1 MTDHDSETVTVD
13 GLLLT
18 RQWQESPAGNRLIFW
33 FKSELGPLRLVL
45 EQQESVAFFPAEQE
59 SRLRN
64 LLADLS
70 NWRVSPTELA
80 DFAGNAVSAIYFKSQ
95 RQLFAARDRLSS
107 KQVHLLEA
115 DIKPTDRFLME
126 RFLHGAAKVQGRA
139 KVGAGYLDIEH
150 ARLAPV
156 QARPKLKAVS
166 LDIETDM
173 TASQL
178 YSIAL
183 YSDEYSIV
191 LMRGEGQDELVVEPA
206 SDKLSLQFLESEREL
221 IEALVQTLVAIDP
234 DVVMGWNVVNFD
246 LRCLQDFA
254 DAHKVALNLG
264 RNQEAVS
271 WRQTRDGNDRYYALV
286 PGRVVLDG
294 IDLMRSATY
303 QFENF
308 SLEYVSRQLLDRGK
322 LIEDVDQR
330 GAEISELFHS
340 DKLALAR
347 YNLEDCR
354 LVWDIFAVEKL
365 MDFAVERSLLTGLE
379 LDRSGGSV
387 AAIDFL
393 YLPHLHRQGFVA
405 PALEQLE
412 STNISPGGYV
422 LESEP
427 GIHHNVIVLDFKSLY
442 PSIIRTFHVD
452 PLALVKGLKEE
463 DAIPG
468 FEGGQF
474 SRTHTILPELI
485 KKLWAARDKAKAD
498 GNKVLSQA
506 IKIIMN
512 SFYGVL
518 GTLGCR
524 FFDTRLVSSITRRG
538 HDIILQSKQF
548 IEAAGFQVI
557 YGDTDSV
564 FVLIGDI
571 GTDPGKKFDTDVGT
585 TDEIT
590 KVNELGTQLAHDL
603 NSWWREKL
611 QREYRI
617 ESFLE
622 MEFETHFLRFFMPTV
637 RGSEAGSKKR
647 YAGLLPN
654 GEIMFKG
661 LETVRSD
668 WSPLAR
674 EFQQVLYRKVFL
686 NEPFTEYI
694 KKTVADIQSGV
705 FGPELVLRKRLRR
718 NLTDYVKNVPPHVQA
733 ARKAEAMRKKLQ
745 LPALYEYGGWVEY
758 VMTTA
763 GPEPKQYQQS
773 PVDYDF
779 YIDKQLAP
787 IADSILVFQ
796 QTSMDKI
803 LDRQIGLF

>member
-1 MTDHDSETVTVD
+1 MTDHDSETVAVD
-13 GLLLT
+13 AFLLT
-18 RQWQESPAGNRLIFW
+18 RQWQESPSGNRLIFW
-33 FKSELGPLRLVL
+33 FTSTRGPLRLVL
-45 EQQESVAFFPAEQE
+45 EQQESVAFFPTAQE

-70 NWRVSPTELA
+70 NWRVGKTSLA
-80 DFAGNAVSAIYFKSQ
+80 DFAGNPVSAIYFKSQ
-95 RQLFAARDRLSS
+95 RQLFAARDRLSN
-107 KQVHLLEA
+107 KQFHLLEA
-115 DIKPTDRFLME
+115 DVKPTDRFLME
-126 RFLHGAAKVQGRA
+126 RFLNSAARLQGRA
-139 KVGAGYLDIEH
+139 KGAAGYLDIEQ
-150 ARLAPV
+150 ARLTPV
-156 QARPKLKAVS
+156 QVRPNLKAVS

-183 YSDEYSIV
+183 YSDQHSIV
-191 LMRGEGQDELVVEPA
+191 LMRDEGEDELVAE
-206 SDKLSLQFLESEREL
+206 SDTDSLSLQFFESEKRL
-221 IEALVQTLVAIDP
+221 LEALVKTLESIDP

-246 LRCLQDFA
+246 LRCLQEFA

-264 RNQEAVS
+264 RNNEAVN
-271 WRQTRDGNDRYYALV
+271 WRQSRDGNDRYYALV

-308 SLEYVSRQLLDRGK
+308 SLEYVSGELFGRGK
-322 LIEDVDQR
+322 LIDDVDQR
-330 GAEISELFHS
+330 GAEISELFHT
-340 DKLALAR
+340 DKAALAR

-354 LVWDIFAVEKL
+354 LVWDIFTLEKL
-365 MDFAVERSLLTGLE
+365 LDFAVERSLLTGLE

-393 YLPHLHRQGFVA
+393 YLPYLHRQGFVA

-412 STNISPGGYV
+412 SSNISPGGYV

-427 GIHHNVIVLDFKSLY
+427 GIHRNVIVLDFKSLY

-452 PLALVKGLKEE
+452 PLALVEGLKEN

-474 SRTHTILPELI
+474 SRTRTILPGLI

-498 GNKVLSQA
+498 GNRVLSQA

-548 IEAAGFQVI
+548 IKAAGFQVI

-564 FVLIGDI
+564 FVLMG
-571 GTDPGKKFDTDVGT
+571 DVGT
-585 TDEIT
+585 KDEIN
-590 KVNELGTQLAHDL
+590 KVNELGTRLAQDL
-603 NSWWREKL
+603 NTWWREKL
-611 QREYRI
+611 QREYQI

-637 RGSEAGSKKR
+637 RGSDAGSKKR
-647 YAGLLPN
+647 YAGLLAN

-686 NEPFTEYI
+686 NEPFVEYI
-694 KKTVADIQSGV
+694 KQIVADIQNGV

-718 NLTDYVKNVPPHVQA
+718 KLSDYVKNVPPHVQA
-733 ARKAEAMRKKLQ
+733 ARKAEEIRKKLQ
-745 LPALYEYGGWVEY
+745 LPALYEQGGWVEY

-763 GPEPKQYQQS
+763 GPEPRQYRQS

-787 IADSILVFQ
+787 IADSILVFKQ
-796 QTSMDKI
+796 SSMDKI

>member
-1 MTDHDSETVTVD
+1 MTDHDSETVAVD
-13 GLLLT
+13 AFLLT
-18 RQWQESPAGNRLIFW
+18 RQWQESPSGNRLVFW
-33 FKSELGPLRLVL
+33 FTSTRGPLRLVL
-45 EQQESVAFFPAEQE
+45 EQQESVAFFPTAQE

-70 NWRVSPTELA
+70 NWRVGTTSLA
-80 DFAGNAVSAIYFKSQ
+80 DFAGNPVSAIYFKSQ
-95 RQLFAARDRLSS
+95 RQLFAARDRLSN
-107 KQVHLLEA
+107 KQFHLLEA

-126 RFLHGAAKVQGRA
+126 RFLNSAARVQGRVKGA
-139 KVGAGYLDIEH
+139 AGYLDIEQ
-150 ARLAPV
+150 ARLTPV
-156 QARPKLKAVS
+156 QVRPNLKAVS

-183 YSDEYSIV
+183 YSDQHSIV
-191 LMRGEGQDELVVEPA
+191 LMRDEGEDELVAE
-206 SDKLSLQFLESEREL
+206 SDTDSISLQFFESEKRL
-221 IEALVQTLVAIDP
+221 LEALVKTLESIDP

-246 LRCLQDFA
+246 LRCLQEFA

-264 RNQEAVS
+264 RNNEPVN
-271 WRQTRDGNDRYYALV
+271 WRQSRDGNDRYYALV

-322 LIEDVDQR
+322 LIDDVDQR
-330 GAEISELFHS
+330 GAEISELFHT
-340 DKLALAR
+340 DKAALAR

-354 LVWDIFAVEKL
+354 LVWDIFTLEKL
-365 MDFAVERSLLTGLE
+365 LDFAVERSLLTGLE

-412 STNISPGGYV
+412 SSNISPGGYV

-427 GIHHNVIVLDFKSLY
+427 GIHRNVIVLDFKSLY

-452 PLALVKGLKEE
+452 PLALVEGLKEN

-474 SRTHTILPELI
+474 SRTRTILPGLI
-485 KKLWAARDKAKAD
+485 EKLWAARDKAKAD
-498 GNKVLSQA
+498 GNRVLSQA

-564 FVLIGDI
+564 FVLMG
-571 GTDPGKKFDTDVGT
+571 DVGT
-585 TDEIT
+585 KDEIN
-590 KVNELGTQLAHDL
+590 KVNELGTRLAQDL
-603 NSWWREKL
+603 NTWWREKL
-611 QREYRI
+611 QREYQI

-637 RGSEAGSKKR
+637 RGSDAGSKKR
-647 YAGLLPN
+647 YAGLLAN

-686 NEPFTEYI
+686 NEPFVEYI
-694 KKTVADIQSGV
+694 KQIVADIQNGV

-718 NLTDYVKNVPPHVQA
+718 KLSDYVKNVPPHVQA
-733 ARKAEAMRKKLQ
+733 ARKAEEMRKKLQ
-745 LPALYEYGGWVEY
+745 LPALYEHGGWVEY

-763 GPEPKQYQQS
+763 GPEPRQYRQS

-796 QTSMDKI
+796 QSSMDKI

>member
-1 MTDHDSETVTVD
+1 MTDHDSETVAVD
-13 GLLLT
+13 AFLLT
-18 RQWQESPAGNRLIFW
+18 RQWQESPSGNRLIFW
-33 FKSELGPLRLVL
+33 FTSTRGPLRLVL
-45 EQQESVAFFPAEQE
+45 EQQESVAFFPTAQE

-70 NWRVSPTELA
+70 NWRVGKTSLA
-80 DFAGNAVSAIYFKSQ
+80 DFAGNPVSAIYFKSQ
-95 RQLFAARDRLSS
+95 RQLFAARDRLSN
-107 KQVHLLEA
+107 KQFHLLEA
-115 DIKPTDRFLME
+115 DVKPTDRFLME
-126 RFLHGAAKVQGRA
+126 RFLNSAARLQGRA
-139 KVGAGYLDIEH
+139 KGAAGYLDIEQ
-150 ARLAPV
+150 ARLTPV
-156 QARPKLKAVS
+156 QVRPNLKAVS

-183 YSDEYSIV
+183 YSDQHSIV
-191 LMRGEGQDELVVEPA
+191 LMRDEGEDELVAE
-206 SDKLSLQFLESEREL
+206 SDTDSLSLQFFESEKRL
-221 IEALVQTLVAIDP
+221 LEALVKTLESIDP

-246 LRCLQDFA
+246 LRCLQEFA

-264 RNQEAVS
+264 RNNEAVN
-271 WRQTRDGNDRYYALV
+271 WRQSRDGNDRYYALV

-308 SLEYVSRQLLDRGK
+308 SLEYVSGELFDRGK
-322 LIEDVDQR
+322 LIDDVDQR
-330 GAEISELFHS
+330 GAEISELFHT
-340 DKLALAR
+340 DKAALAR

-354 LVWDIFAVEKL
+354 LVWDIFTLEKL
-365 MDFAVERSLLTGLE
+365 LDFAVERSLLTGLE

-393 YLPHLHRQGFVA
+393 YLPYLHRQGFVA

-412 STNISPGGYV
+412 SSNISPGGYV

-427 GIHHNVIVLDFKSLY
+427 GIHRNVIVLDFKSLY

-452 PLALVKGLKEE
+452 PLALVEGLKEN

-474 SRTHTILPELI
+474 SRTRTILPGLI

-498 GNKVLSQA
+498 GNRVLSQA

-548 IEAAGFQVI
+548 IKAAGFQVI

-564 FVLIGDI
+564 FVLMG
-571 GTDPGKKFDTDVGT
+571 DVGT
-585 TDEIT
+585 KDEIN
-590 KVNELGTQLAHDL
+590 KVNELGTRLAQDL
-603 NSWWREKL
+603 NTWWREKL
-611 QREYRI
+611 QREYQI

-637 RGSEAGSKKR
+637 RGSDAGSKKR
-647 YAGLLPN
+647 YAGLLAN

-661 LETVRSD
+661 LETVCSD

-686 NEPFTEYI
+686 NEPFVEYI
-694 KKTVADIQSGV
+694 KQIVADIQNGV

-718 NLTDYVKNVPPHVQA
+718 KLSDYVKNVPPHVQA
-733 ARKAEAMRKKLQ
+733 ARKAEEIRKKLQ
-745 LPALYEYGGWVEY
+745 LPALYEQGGWVEY

-763 GPEPKQYQQS
+763 GPEPRQYRQS

-787 IADSILVFQ
+787 IADSILVFKQ
-796 QTSMDKI
+796 SSMDKI

>member
-1 MTDHDSETVTVD
+1 MTDHDSETVAVD
-13 GLLLT
+13 AFLLT
-18 RQWQESPAGNRLIFW
+18 RQWQESPSGNRLIFW
-33 FKSELGPLRLVL
+33 FTSTRGPLRLVL
-45 EQQESVAFFPAEQE
+45 EQQESVAFFPTAQE

-70 NWRVSPTELA
+70 NWRVGTTSLA
-80 DFAGNAVSAIYFKSQ
+80 DFAGNPVSAIYFKSQ
-95 RQLFAARDRLSS
+95 RQLFAARDRLSN
-107 KQVHLLEA
+107 KQFHLLEA
-115 DIKPTDRFLME
+115 DVKPTDRFLME
-126 RFLHGAAKVQGRA
+126 RFLNSAARLQGRA
-139 KVGAGYLDIEH
+139 KGAAGYLDIEQ
-150 ARLAPV
+150 ARLTPV
-156 QARPKLKAVS
+156 QVRPNLKAVS

-183 YSDEYSIV
+183 YSDQHSIV
-191 LMRGEGQDELVVEPA
+191 LMRDEGEDELVAE
-206 SDKLSLQFLESEREL
+206 SDTDSLSLQFFESEKRL
-221 IEALVQTLVAIDP
+221 LEALVKTLESIDP

-246 LRCLQDFA
+246 LRCLQEFA

-264 RNQEAVS
+264 RNNEPVN
-271 WRQTRDGNDRYYALV
+271 WRQSRDGNDRYYALV

-308 SLEYVSRQLLDRGK
+308 SLEYVSGELFGRGK
-322 LIEDVDQR
+322 LIDDVDQR
-330 GAEISELFHS
+330 GAEISELFHT
-340 DKLALAR
+340 DKAALAR

-354 LVWDIFAVEKL
+354 LVWDIFTLEKL
-365 MDFAVERSLLTGLE
+365 LDFAVERSLLTGLE

-412 STNISPGGYV
+412 SSNISPGGYV

-427 GIHHNVIVLDFKSLY
+427 GIHRNVIVLDFKSLY

-452 PLALVKGLKEE
+452 PLALVEGLKEN

-474 SRTHTILPELI
+474 SRTRTILPGLI

-498 GNKVLSQA
+498 GNRVLSQA

-548 IEAAGFQVI
+548 IKAAGFQVI

-564 FVLIGDI
+564 FVLMG
-571 GTDPGKKFDTDVGT
+571 DVGT
-585 TDEIT
+585 KDEIN
-590 KVNELGTQLAHDL
+590 KVNELGTRLAQDL
-603 NSWWREKL
+603 NTWWREKL
-611 QREYRI
+611 QREYQI

-637 RGSEAGSKKR
+637 RGSDAGSKKR
-647 YAGLLPN
+647 YAGLLAN

-686 NEPFTEYI
+686 NEPFVEYI
-694 KKTVADIQSGV
+694 KQIVADIQNGV

-718 NLTDYVKNVPPHVQA
+718 KLSDYVKNVPPHVQA
-733 ARKAEAMRKKLQ
+733 ARKAEEIRKKLQ
-745 LPALYEYGGWVEY
+745 LPALYEHGGWVEY

-763 GPEPKQYQQS
+763 GPEPRQYRQS

-796 QTSMDKI
+796 QSSMDKI

>member
-1 MTDHDSETVTVD
+1 MTDHDSETVAVD
-13 GLLLT
+13 AFLLT
-18 RQWQESPAGNRLIFW
+18 RQWQESPSGNRLIFW
-33 FKSELGPLRLVL
+33 FTSTRGPLRLVL
-45 EQQESVAFFPAEQE
+45 EQQESVAFFPTAQE

-70 NWRVSPTELA
+70 NWRVGTTSLA
-80 DFAGNAVSAIYFKSQ
+80 DFAGNPVSAIYFKSQ
-95 RQLFAARDRLSS
+95 RQLFAARDRLSN
-107 KQVHLLEA
+107 KQFHLLEA
-115 DIKPTDRFLME
+115 DVKPTDRFLME
-126 RFLHGAAKVQGRA
+126 RFLNSAARLQGRA
-139 KVGAGYLDIEH
+139 KGAAGYLDIEQ
-150 ARLAPV
+150 ARLTPV
-156 QARPKLKAVS
+156 QVRPNLKAVS

-183 YSDEYSIV
+183 YSDQHSIV
-191 LMRGEGQDELVVEPA
+191 LMRDEGEDELVAE
-206 SDKLSLQFLESEREL
+206 SDTDSLSLQFFESEKRL
-221 IEALVQTLVAIDP
+221 LEALVKTLESIDP

-246 LRCLQDFA
+246 LRCLQEFA

-264 RNQEAVS
+264 RNNEAVN
-271 WRQTRDGNDRYYALV
+271 WRQSRDGNDRYYALV

-308 SLEYVSRQLLDRGK
+308 SLEYVSGELFDRGK
-322 LIEDVDQR
+322 LIDDVDQR
-330 GAEISELFHS
+330 GAEISELFHT
-340 DKLALAR
+340 DKAALAR

-354 LVWDIFAVEKL
+354 LVWDIFTLEKL
-365 MDFAVERSLLTGLE
+365 LDFAVERSLLTGLE

-393 YLPHLHRQGFVA
+393 YLPYLHRQGFVA

-412 STNISPGGYV
+412 SSNISPGGYV

-427 GIHHNVIVLDFKSLY
+427 GIHRNVIVLDFKSLY

-452 PLALVKGLKEE
+452 PLALVEGLKEN

-474 SRTHTILPELI
+474 SRTRTILPGLI

-498 GNKVLSQA
+498 GNRVLSQA

-564 FVLIGDI
+564 FVLMG
-571 GTDPGKKFDTDVGT
+571 DVGT
-585 TDEIT
+585 KDEIN
-590 KVNELGTQLAHDL
+590 KVNELGTRLAQDL
-603 NSWWREKL
+603 NTWWREKL
-611 QREYRI
+611 QREYQI

-637 RGSEAGSKKR
+637 RGSDAGSKKR
-647 YAGLLPN
+647 YAGLLAN
-654 GEIMFKG
+654 GEIIFKG

-686 NEPFTEYI
+686 NEPFVEYI
-694 KKTVADIQSGV
+694 KQIVADIQNGV

-718 NLTDYVKNVPPHVQA
+718 KLSDYVKNVPPHVQA
-733 ARKAEAMRKKLQ
+733 ARKAEEIRKKLQ
-745 LPALYEYGGWVEY
+745 LPALYEQGGWVEY

-763 GPEPKQYQQS
+763 GPEPRQYRQS

-787 IADSILVFQ
+787 IADSILVFKQ
-796 QTSMDKI
+796 SSMDKI

>member
-1 MTDHDSETVTVD
+1 MTDHDSETVAVD
-13 GLLLT
+13 AFLLT
-18 RQWQESPAGNRLIFW
+18 RQWQESPSGNRLIFW
-33 FKSELGPLRLVL
+33 FTSTRGPLRLVL
-45 EQQESVAFFPAEQE
+45 EQQESVAFFPTAQE

-70 NWRVSPTELA
+70 NWRVGTTSLA
-80 DFAGNAVSAIYFKSQ
+80 DFAGNPVSAIYFKSQ
-95 RQLFAARDRLSS
+95 RQLFAARDRLSN
-107 KQVHLLEA
+107 KQFHLLEA
-115 DIKPTDRFLME
+115 DVKPTDRFLME
-126 RFLHGAAKVQGRA
+126 RFLNSAARLQGRA
-139 KVGAGYLDIEH
+139 KGAAGYLDIEQ
-150 ARLAPV
+150 ARLTPV
-156 QARPKLKAVS
+156 QVRPNLKAVS

-183 YSDEYSIV
+183 YSDQHSIV
-191 LMRGEGQDELVVEPA
+191 LMRDEGEDELVAE
-206 SDKLSLQFLESEREL
+206 SDTDSLSLQFFESEKRL
-221 IEALVQTLVAIDP
+221 LEALVKTLESIDP

-246 LRCLQDFA
+246 LRCLQEFA

-264 RNQEAVS
+264 RNNEAVN
-271 WRQTRDGNDRYYALV
+271 WRQSRDGNDRYYALV

-308 SLEYVSRQLLDRGK
+308 SLEYVSGQLLDRGK
-322 LIEDVDQR
+322 LIDDVDQR
-330 GAEISELFHS
+330 GAEISELFHT
-340 DKLALAR
+340 DKAALAR

-354 LVWDIFAVEKL
+354 LVWDIFTLEKL
-365 MDFAVERSLLTGLE
+365 LDFAVERSLLTGLE

-412 STNISPGGYV
+412 SSNISPGGYV

-427 GIHHNVIVLDFKSLY
+427 GIHRNVIVLDFKSLY

-452 PLALVKGLKEE
+452 PLALVEGLKEN

-474 SRTHTILPELI
+474 SRTRTILPGLI

-498 GNKVLSQA
+498 GNRVLSQA

-548 IEAAGFQVI
+548 IKAAGFQVI

-564 FVLIGDI
+564 FVLMG
-571 GTDPGKKFDTDVGT
+571 DVGT
-585 TDEIT
+585 KDEIN
-590 KVNELGTQLAHDL
+590 KVNELGTRLAQDL
-603 NSWWREKL
+603 NTWWREKL
-611 QREYRI
+611 QREYQI

-637 RGSEAGSKKR
+637 RGSDAGSKKR
-647 YAGLLPN
+647 YAGLLAN

-686 NEPFTEYI
+686 NEPFVEYI
-694 KKTVADIQSGV
+694 KQIVADIQNGV

-718 NLTDYVKNVPPHVQA
+718 KLSDYVKNVPPHVQA
-733 ARKAEAMRKKLQ
+733 ARKAEEIRKKLQ
-745 LPALYEYGGWVEY
+745 LPALYEHGGWVEY

-763 GPEPKQYQQS
+763 GPEPRQYRQS

-787 IADSILVFQ
+787 IADSILVFKQ
-796 QTSMDKI
+796 SSMDKI

>member
-1 MTDHDSETVTVD
+1 MTDHDSETVAVD
-13 GLLLT
+13 AFLLT
-18 RQWQESPAGNRLIFW
+18 RQWQESPSGNRLIFW
-33 FKSELGPLRLVL
+33 FTSTRGPLRLVL
-45 EQQESVAFFPAEQE
+45 EQQESVAFFPTAQE

-70 NWRVSPTELA
+70 NWRVGTTSLA
-80 DFAGNAVSAIYFKSQ
+80 DFAGNPVSAIYFKSQ
-95 RQLFAARDRLSS
+95 RQLFAARDRLSN
-107 KQVHLLEA
+107 KQFHLLEA
-115 DIKPTDRFLME
+115 DVKPTDRFLME
-126 RFLHGAAKVQGRA
+126 RFLNSAARLQGRA
-139 KVGAGYLDIEH
+139 KGAAGYLDIEQ
-150 ARLAPV
+150 ARLTPV
-156 QARPKLKAVS
+156 QVRPNLKAVS

-183 YSDEYSIV
+183 YSDQHSIV
-191 LMRGEGQDELVVEPA
+191 LMRDEGEDELVAE
-206 SDKLSLQFLESEREL
+206 SDTDSLSLQFFESEKRL
-221 IEALVQTLVAIDP
+221 LEALVKTLESIDP

-246 LRCLQDFA
+246 LRCLQEFA

-264 RNQEAVS
+264 RNNEAVN
-271 WRQTRDGNDRYYALV
+271 WRQSRDGNDRYYALV

-308 SLEYVSRQLLDRGK
+308 SLEYVSGQLLDRGK
-322 LIEDVDQR
+322 LIDDVDQR
-330 GAEISELFHS
+330 GAEISELFHT
-340 DKLALAR
+340 DKAALAR

-354 LVWDIFAVEKL
+354 LVWDIFTLEKL
-365 MDFAVERSLLTGLE
+365 LDFAVERSLLTGLE

-412 STNISPGGYV
+412 SSNISPGGYV

-427 GIHHNVIVLDFKSLY
+427 GIHRNVIVLDFKSLY

-452 PLALVKGLKEE
+452 PLALVEGLKEN

-474 SRTHTILPELI
+474 SRTRTILPGLI

-498 GNKVLSQA
+498 GNRVLSQA

-548 IEAAGFQVI
+548 IKAAGFQVI

-564 FVLIGDI
+564 FVLMG
-571 GTDPGKKFDTDVGT
+571 DVGT
-585 TDEIT
+585 KDEIN
-590 KVNELGTQLAHDL
+590 KVNELGTRLAQDL
-603 NSWWREKL
+603 NTWWREKL
-611 QREYRI
+611 QREYQI

-637 RGSEAGSKKR
+637 RGSDAGSKKR
-647 YAGLLPN
+647 YAGLLAN

-686 NEPFTEYI
+686 NEPFVEYI
-694 KKTVADIQSGV
+694 KQIVADIQSGV

-718 NLTDYVKNVPPHVQA
+718 KLSDYVKNVPPHVQA
-733 ARKAEAMRKKLQ
+733 ARKAEEIRKKLQ
-745 LPALYEYGGWVEY
+745 LPALYEQGGWVEY

-763 GPEPKQYQQS
+763 GPAPRQYRQS

-787 IADSILVFQ
+787 IADSILVFKQ
-796 QTSMDKI
+796 SSMDKI

>member
-1 MTDHDSETVTVD
+1 MTDHDSETVAVD
-13 GLLLT
+13 AFLLT
-18 RQWQESPAGNRLIFW
+18 RQWQESPSGNRLIFW
-33 FKSELGPLRLVL
+33 FTSARGPLRLVL
-45 EQQESVAFFPAEQE
+45 EQQESVAFFPTAQE

-70 NWRVSPTELA
+70 NWRVGTTSLA
-80 DFAGNAVSAIYFKSQ
+80 DFAGNPVSAIYFKSQ
-95 RQLFAARDRLSS
+95 RQLFAARDRLSN
-107 KQVHLLEA
+107 KQFHLLEA
-115 DIKPTDRFLME
+115 DVKPTDRFLME
-126 RFLHGAAKVQGRA
+126 RFVNSAARLQGRVKGA
-139 KVGAGYLDIEH
+139 AGYLDIEQ
-150 ARLAPV
+150 ARLTPV
-156 QARPKLKAVS
+156 QVRPNLKAVS

-183 YSDEYSIV
+183 YSDQHSIV
-191 LMRGEGQDELVVEPA
+191 LMRDEGEDELVAE
-206 SDKLSLQFLESEREL
+206 SDTDSLSLQFFESEKRL
-221 IEALVQTLVAIDP
+221 LEALVKTLESIDP

-246 LRCLQDFA
+246 LRCLQEFA

-264 RNQEAVS
+264 RNNEPVN
-271 WRQTRDGNDRYYALV
+271 WRQSRDGNDRYYALV

-322 LIEDVDQR
+322 LIDDVDQR
-330 GAEISELFHS
+330 GAEISELFHT
-340 DKLALAR
+340 DKAALAR

-354 LVWDIFAVEKL
+354 LVWDIFTLEKL
-365 MDFAVERSLLTGLE
+365 LDFAVERSLLTGLE

-412 STNISPGGYV
+412 SSNISPGGYV

-427 GIHHNVIVLDFKSLY
+427 GIHRNVIVLDFKSLY

-452 PLALVKGLKEE
+452 PLALVEGLKEN

-474 SRTHTILPELI
+474 SRTRTILPGLI
-485 KKLWAARDKAKAD
+485 EKLWAARDKAKAD
-498 GNKVLSQA
+498 GNRVLSQA

-564 FVLIGDI
+564 FVLMG
-571 GTDPGKKFDTDVGT
+571 DVGT
-585 TDEIT
+585 KDEIN
-590 KVNELGTQLAHDL
+590 KVNELGTRLAQDL
-603 NSWWREKL
+603 NTWWREKL
-611 QREYRI
+611 QREYQI

-637 RGSEAGSKKR
+637 RGSDAGSKKR
-647 YAGLLPN
+647 YAGLLAN

-686 NEPFTEYI
+686 NEPFVEYI
-694 KKTVADIQSGV
+694 KQIVADIQNGV

-718 NLTDYVKNVPPHVQA
+718 KLSDYVKNVPPHVQA
-733 ARKAEAMRKKLQ
+733 ARKAEEIRKKLQ
-745 LPALYEYGGWVEY
+745 LPARYEHGGWVEY

-763 GPEPKQYQQS
+763 GPEPRQYRQS

-796 QTSMDKI
+796 QSSMDKI

>member
-1 MTDHDSETVTVD
+1 MTDHDSETVAVD
-13 GLLLT
+13 AFLLT
-18 RQWQESPAGNRLIFW
+18 RQWQESPSGNRLIFW
-33 FKSELGPLRLVL
+33 FTSTRGPLRLVL
-45 EQQESVAFFPAEQE
+45 EQQESVAFFPTAQE

-70 NWRVSPTELA
+70 NWRVGTTSLA
-80 DFAGNAVSAIYFKSQ
+80 DFAGNPVSAIYFKSQ
-95 RQLFAARDRLSS
+95 RQLFAARDRLSN
-107 KQVHLLEA
+107 KQFHLLEA
-115 DIKPTDRFLME
+115 DVKPTDRFLME
-126 RFLHGAAKVQGRA
+126 RFLNSAARLQGRA
-139 KVGAGYLDIEH
+139 KGAAGYLDIEQ
-150 ARLAPV
+150 ARLTPV
-156 QARPKLKAVS
+156 QVRPNLKAVS

-183 YSDEYSIV
+183 YSDQHSIV
-191 LMRGEGQDELVVEPA
+191 LMRDEGEDELVAE
-206 SDKLSLQFLESEREL
+206 SDTDSLSLQFFESEKRL
-221 IEALVQTLVAIDP
+221 LEALVKTLESIDP

-246 LRCLQDFA
+246 LRCLQEFA

-264 RNQEAVS
+264 RNNEPVN
-271 WRQTRDGNDRYYALV
+271 WRQSRDGNDRYYALV

-322 LIEDVDQR
+322 LIDDVDQR
-330 GAEISELFHS
+330 GAEISELFHT
-340 DKLALAR
+340 DKAALAR

-354 LVWDIFAVEKL
+354 LVWDIFTLEKL
-365 MDFAVERSLLTGLE
+365 LDFAVERSLLTGLE

-412 STNISPGGYV
+412 SSNISPGGYV

-427 GIHHNVIVLDFKSLY
+427 GIHRNVIVLDFKSLY

-452 PLALVKGLKEE
+452 PLALVEGLKEN

-474 SRTHTILPELI
+474 SRTRTILPGLI
-485 KKLWAARDKAKAD
+485 EKLWAARDKAKAD
-498 GNKVLSQA
+498 GNRVLSQA

-564 FVLIGDI
+564 FVLMG
-571 GTDPGKKFDTDVGT
+571 DVGT
-585 TDEIT
+585 KDEIN
-590 KVNELGTQLAHDL
+590 KVNELGTRLAQDL
-603 NSWWREKL
+603 NTWWREKL
-611 QREYRI
+611 QREYQI

-637 RGSEAGSKKR
+637 RGSDAGSKKR
-647 YAGLLPN
+647 YAGLLAN

-686 NEPFTEYI
+686 NEPFVEYI
-694 KKTVADIQSGV
+694 KQIVADIQNGV

-718 NLTDYVKNVPPHVQA
+718 KLSDYVKNVPPHVQA
-733 ARKAEAMRKKLQ
+733 ARKAEEIRKKLQ
-745 LPALYEYGGWVEY
+745 LPARYEHGGWVEY

-763 GPEPKQYQQS
+763 GPEPRQYRQS

-796 QTSMDKI
+796 QSSMDKI

>member
-1 MTDHDSETVTVD
+1 MTDHDSETVAVD
-13 GLLLT
+13 AFLLT
-18 RQWQESPAGNRLIFW
+18 RQWQESPSGNRLIFW
-33 FKSELGPLRLVL
+33 FTSTRGPLRLVL
-45 EQQESVAFFPAEQE
+45 EQQESVAFFPTAQE

-70 NWRVSPTELA
+70 NWRVGTTSLA
-80 DFAGNAVSAIYFKSQ
+80 DFAGNPVSAIYFKSQ
-95 RQLFAARDRLSS
+95 RQLFAARDRLSN
-107 KQVHLLEA
+107 KQFHLLEA
-115 DIKPTDRFLME
+115 DVKPTDRFLME
-126 RFLHGAAKVQGRA
+126 RFLNSAARLQGRA
-139 KVGAGYLDIEH
+139 KGAAGYLDIEQ
-150 ARLAPV
+150 ARLTPV
-156 QARPKLKAVS
+156 QVRPNLKAVS

-183 YSDEYSIV
+183 YSDQHSIV
-191 LMRGEGQDELVVEPA
+191 LMRDEGEDELVAE
-206 SDKLSLQFLESEREL
+206 SDTDSLSLQFFESEKRL
-221 IEALVQTLVAIDP
+221 LEALVKTLESIDP

-246 LRCLQDFA
+246 LRCLQEFA

-264 RNQEAVS
+264 RNNEPVN
-271 WRQTRDGNDRYYALV
+271 WRQSRDGNDRYYALV

-308 SLEYVSRQLLDRGK
+308 SLEYVSGELFDRGK
-322 LIEDVDQR
+322 LIDDVDQR
-330 GAEISELFHS
+330 GAEISELFHT
-340 DKLALAR
+340 DKAALAR

-354 LVWDIFAVEKL
+354 LVWDIFTLEKL
-365 MDFAVERSLLTGLE
+365 LDFAVERSLLTGLE

-412 STNISPGGYV
+412 SSNISPGGYV

-427 GIHHNVIVLDFKSLY
+427 GIHRNVIVLDFKSLY

-452 PLALVKGLKEE
+452 PLALVEGLKEN

-474 SRTHTILPELI
+474 SRTRTILPGLI

-498 GNKVLSQA
+498 GNRVLSQA

-548 IEAAGFQVI
+548 IKAAGFQVI

-564 FVLIGDI
+564 FVLMG
-571 GTDPGKKFDTDVGT
+571 DVGT
-585 TDEIT
+585 KDEIN
-590 KVNELGTQLAHDL
+590 KVNELGTRLAQDL
-603 NSWWREKL
+603 NTWWREKL
-611 QREYRI
+611 QREYQI

-637 RGSEAGSKKR
+637 RGSDAGSKKR
-647 YAGLLPN
+647 YAGLLAN

-686 NEPFTEYI
+686 NEPFVEYI
-694 KKTVADIQSGV
+694 KQIVADIQNGV

-718 NLTDYVKNVPPHVQA
+718 KLSDYVKNVPPHVQA
-733 ARKAEAMRKKLQ
+733 ARKAEEIRKKLQ
-745 LPALYEYGGWVEY
+745 LPALYEHGGWVEY

-763 GPEPKQYQQS
+763 GPEPRQYRQS

-796 QTSMDKI
+796 QSSMDKI

>member
-1 MTDHDSETVTVD
+1 MTDHDSETVAVD
-13 GLLLT
+13 AFLLT
-18 RQWQESPAGNRLIFW
+18 RQWQESPSGNRLIFW
-33 FKSELGPLRLVL
+33 FTSTRGPLRLVL
-45 EQQESVAFFPAEQE
+45 EQQESVAFFPTAQE

-70 NWRVSPTELA
+70 NWRVGTTSLA
-80 DFAGNAVSAIYFKSQ
+80 DFAGNPVSAIYFKSQ
-95 RQLFAARDRLSS
+95 RQLFAARDRLSN
-107 KQVHLLEA
+107 KQFHLLEA
-115 DIKPTDRFLME
+115 DVKPTDRFLME
-126 RFLHGAAKVQGRA
+126 RFLNSAARLQGRA
-139 KVGAGYLDIEH
+139 KGAAGYLDIEQ
-150 ARLAPV
+150 ARLTPV
-156 QARPKLKAVS
+156 QVRPNLKAVS

-183 YSDEYSIV
+183 YSDQHSIV
-191 LMRGEGQDELVVEPA
+191 LMRDEGEDELVAE
-206 SDKLSLQFLESEREL
+206 SDTDSLSLQFFESEKRL
-221 IEALVQTLVAIDP
+221 LEALVKTLESIDP

-246 LRCLQDFA
+246 LRCLQEFA

-264 RNQEAVS
+264 RNNEPVN
-271 WRQTRDGNDRYYALV
+271 WRQSRDGNDRYYALV

-308 SLEYVSRQLLDRGK
+308 SLEYVSGELFDRGK
-322 LIEDVDQR
+322 LIDDVDQR
-330 GAEISELFHS
+330 GAEISELFHT
-340 DKLALAR
+340 DKAALAR

-354 LVWDIFAVEKL
+354 LVWDIFTLEKL
-365 MDFAVERSLLTGLE
+365 LDFAVERSLLTGLE

-412 STNISPGGYV
+412 SSNISPGGYV

-427 GIHHNVIVLDFKSLY
+427 GIHRNVIVLDFKSLY

-452 PLALVKGLKEE
+452 PLALVEGLKEN

-474 SRTHTILPELI
+474 SRTRTILPGLI

-498 GNKVLSQA
+498 GNRVLSQA

-564 FVLIGDI
+564 FVLMG
-571 GTDPGKKFDTDVGT
+571 DVGT
-585 TDEIT
+585 KDEIN
-590 KVNELGTQLAHDL
+590 KVNELGTRLAQDL
-603 NSWWREKL
+603 NTWWREKL
-611 QREYRI
+611 QREYQI

-637 RGSEAGSKKR
+637 RGSDAGSKKR
-647 YAGLLPN
+647 YAGLLAN

-686 NEPFTEYI
+686 NEPFVEYI
-694 KKTVADIQSGV
+694 KQIVADIQNGV

-718 NLTDYVKNVPPHVQA
+718 KLSDYVKNVPPHVQA
-733 ARKAEAMRKKLQ
+733 ARKAEEIRKKLQ
-745 LPALYEYGGWVEY
+745 LPALYEQGGWVEY

-763 GPEPKQYQQS
+763 GPEPRQYRQS

-796 QTSMDKI
+796 QSSMDKI

>member
-1 MTDHDSETVTVD
+1 MTDHDSETVAVD
-13 GLLLT
+13 AFLLT
-18 RQWQESPAGNRLIFW
+18 RQWQESPSGNRLIFW
-33 FKSELGPLRLVL
+33 FTSTRGPLRLVL
-45 EQQESVAFFPAEQE
+45 EQQESVAFFPTAQE

-70 NWRVSPTELA
+70 NWRVGTTSLA
-80 DFAGNAVSAIYFKSQ
+80 DFAGNPVSAIYFKSQ
-95 RQLFAARDRLSS
+95 RQLFAARDRLSN
-107 KQVHLLEA
+107 KQFHLLEA
-115 DIKPTDRFLME
+115 DVKPTDRFLME
-126 RFLHGAAKVQGRA
+126 RFLNSAARLQGRA
-139 KVGAGYLDIEH
+139 KGAAGYLDIEQ
-150 ARLAPV
+150 ARLTPV
-156 QARPKLKAVS
+156 QVRPNLKAVS

-183 YSDEYSIV
+183 YSDQHSIV
-191 LMRGEGQDELVVEPA
+191 LMRDEGEDELVAE
-206 SDKLSLQFLESEREL
+206 SDTDSLSLQFFESEKRL
-221 IEALVQTLVAIDP
+221 LEALVKTLESIDP

-246 LRCLQDFA
+246 LRCLQEFA

-264 RNQEAVS
+264 RNNEPVN
-271 WRQTRDGNDRYYALV
+271 WRKSRDGNDRYYALV

-308 SLEYVSRQLLDRGK
+308 SLEYVSGQLLDRGK
-322 LIEDVDQR
+322 LIDDVDQR
-330 GAEISELFHS
+330 GAEISELFHT
-340 DKLALAR
+340 DKAALAR

-354 LVWDIFAVEKL
+354 LVWDIFTLEKL
-365 MDFAVERSLLTGLE
+365 LDFAVERSLLTGLE

-412 STNISPGGYV
+412 SSNISPGGYV

-427 GIHHNVIVLDFKSLY
+427 GIHRNVIVLDFKSLY

-452 PLALVKGLKEE
+452 PLALVEGLKEN

-474 SRTHTILPELI
+474 SRTRTILPGLI

-498 GNKVLSQA
+498 GNRVLSQA

-548 IEAAGFQVI
+548 IKAAGFQVI

-564 FVLIGDI
+564 FVLMG
-571 GTDPGKKFDTDVGT
+571 DVGT
-585 TDEIT
+585 KDEIN
-590 KVNELGTQLAHDL
+590 KVNELGTRLAQDL
-603 NSWWREKL
+603 NTWWREKL
-611 QREYRI
+611 QREYQI

-637 RGSEAGSKKR
+637 RGSDAGSKKR
-647 YAGLLPN
+647 YAGLLAN

-686 NEPFTEYI
+686 NEPFVEYI
-694 KKTVADIQSGV
+694 KQIVADIQSGV

-718 NLTDYVKNVPPHVQA
+718 KLSDYVKNVPPHVQA
-733 ARKAEAMRKKLQ
+733 ARKAEEIRKKLQ
-745 LPALYEYGGWVEY
+745 LPALYEHGGWVEY

-763 GPEPKQYQQS
+763 GPEPRQYRQS

-796 QTSMDKI
+796 QSSMDKI

>member
-1 MTDHDSETVTVD
+1 MTDHDSETVAVD
-13 GLLLT
+13 AFLLT
-18 RQWQESPAGNRLIFW
+18 RQWQESPSGNRLIFW
-33 FKSELGPLRLVL
+33 FTSTRGPLRLVL
-45 EQQESVAFFPAEQE
+45 EQQESVAFFPTAQE

-70 NWRVSPTELA
+70 NWRVGTTSLA
-80 DFAGNAVSAIYFKSQ
+80 DFAGNPVSAIYFKSQ
-95 RQLFAARDRLSS
+95 RQLFAARDRLSN
-107 KQVHLLEA
+107 KQFHLLEA
-115 DIKPTDRFLME
+115 DVKPTDRFLME
-126 RFLHGAAKVQGRA
+126 RFLNSAARLQGRA
-139 KVGAGYLDIEH
+139 KGAAGYLDIEQ
-150 ARLAPV
+150 ARLTPV
-156 QARPKLKAVS
+156 QVRPNLKAVS

-183 YSDEYSIV
+183 YSDQHSIV
-191 LMRGEGQDELVVEPA
+191 LMRDEGEDELVAE
-206 SDKLSLQFLESEREL
+206 SDTDSLSLQFFESEKRL
-221 IEALVQTLVAIDP
+221 LEALVKTLESIDP

-246 LRCLQDFA
+246 LRCLQEFA

-264 RNQEAVS
+264 RNNEPVN
-271 WRQTRDGNDRYYALV
+271 WRQSRDGNDRYYALV

-322 LIEDVDQR
+322 LIDDVDQR
-330 GAEISELFHS
+330 GAEISELFHT
-340 DKLALAR
+340 DKAALAR

-354 LVWDIFAVEKL
+354 LVWDIFTLEKL
-365 MDFAVERSLLTGLE
+365 LDFAVERSLLTGLE

-412 STNISPGGYV
+412 SSNISPGGYV

-427 GIHHNVIVLDFKSLY
+427 GIHRNVIVLDFKSLY

-452 PLALVKGLKEE
+452 PLALVEGLKEN

-474 SRTHTILPELI
+474 SRTRTILPGLI
-485 KKLWAARDKAKAD
+485 KILWAARDKAKAD
-498 GNKVLSQA
+498 GNRVLSQA

-548 IEAAGFQVI
+548 IKAAGFQVI

-564 FVLIGDI
+564 FVLMG
-571 GTDPGKKFDTDVGT
+571 DVGT
-585 TDEIT
+585 KDEIN
-590 KVNELGTQLAHDL
+590 KVNELGTRLAQDL
-603 NSWWREKL
+603 NTWWREKL
-611 QREYRI
+611 QREYQI

-637 RGSEAGSKKR
+637 RGSDAGSKKR
-647 YAGLLPN
+647 YAGLLAN
-654 GEIMFKG
+654 GEIIFKG

-686 NEPFTEYI
+686 NEPFVEYI
-694 KKTVADIQSGV
+694 KQIVADIQNGV

-718 NLTDYVKNVPPHVQA
+718 KLSDYVKNVPPHVQA
-733 ARKAEAMRKKLQ
+733 ARKAEEIRKKLQ
-745 LPALYEYGGWVEY
+745 LPALYEHGGWVEY

-763 GPEPKQYQQS
+763 GPEPRQYRQS

-796 QTSMDKI
+796 QSSMDKI

>member
-1 MTDHDSETVTVD
+1 MTDHDSETVAVD
-13 GLLLT
+13 AFLLT
-18 RQWQESPAGNRLIFW
+18 RQWQESPSGNRLIFW
-33 FKSELGPLRLVL
+33 FTSTRGPLRLVL
-45 EQQESVAFFPAEQE
+45 EQQESVAFFPTAQE

-70 NWRVSPTELA
+70 NWRVGTTSLA
-80 DFAGNAVSAIYFKSQ
+80 DFAGNPVSAIYFKSQ
-95 RQLFAARDRLSS
+95 RQLFAARDRLSN
-107 KQVHLLEA
+107 KQFHLLEA
-115 DIKPTDRFLME
+115 DVKPTDRFLME
-126 RFLHGAAKVQGRA
+126 RFLNSAARLQGRA
-139 KVGAGYLDIEH
+139 KGAAGYLDIEQ
-150 ARLAPV
+150 ARLTPV
-156 QARPKLKAVS
+156 QVRPNLKAVS

-183 YSDEYSIV
+183 YSDQHSIV
-191 LMRGEGQDELVVEPA
+191 LMRDEGEDELVAE
-206 SDKLSLQFLESEREL
+206 SDTDSLSLQFFESEKRL
-221 IEALVQTLVAIDP
+221 LEALVKTLESIDP

-246 LRCLQDFA
+246 LRCLQEFA

-264 RNQEAVS
+264 RNNEPVN
-271 WRQTRDGNDRYYALV
+271 WRQSRDGNDRYYALV

-322 LIEDVDQR
+322 LIDDVDQR
-330 GAEISELFHS
+330 GAEISELFHT
-340 DKLALAR
+340 DKAALAR

-354 LVWDIFAVEKL
+354 LVWDIFTLEKL
-365 MDFAVERSLLTGLE
+365 LDFAVERSLLTGLE

-412 STNISPGGYV
+412 SSNISPGGYV

-427 GIHHNVIVLDFKSLY
+427 GIHRNVIVLDFKSLY

-452 PLALVKGLKEE
+452 PLALVEGLKEN

-474 SRTHTILPELI
+474 SRTRTILPGLI

-498 GNKVLSQA
+498 GNRVLSQA

-564 FVLIGDI
+564 FVLMG
-571 GTDPGKKFDTDVGT
+571 DVGT
-585 TDEIT
+585 KDEIN
-590 KVNELGTQLAHDL
+590 KVNELGTRLAQDL
-603 NSWWREKL
+603 NTWWREKL
-611 QREYRI
+611 QREYQI

-637 RGSEAGSKKR
+637 RGSDAGSKKR
-647 YAGLLPN
+647 YAGLLAN
-654 GEIMFKG
+654 GEIIFKG

-686 NEPFTEYI
+686 NEPFVEYI
-694 KKTVADIQSGV
+694 KQIVADIQNGV

-718 NLTDYVKNVPPHVQA
+718 KLSDYVKNVPPHVQA
-733 ARKAEAMRKKLQ
+733 ARKAEEIRKKLQ
-745 LPALYEYGGWVEY
+745 LPALYEHGGWVEY

-763 GPEPKQYQQS
+763 GPEPRQYRQS

-796 QTSMDKI
+796 QSSMDKI

>member
-1 MTDHDSETVTVD
+1 MTDHDSETVAVD
-13 GLLLT
+13 AFLLT
-18 RQWQESPAGNRLIFW
+18 RQWQESPSGNRLIFW
-33 FKSELGPLRLVL
+33 FTSTRGPLRLVL
-45 EQQESVAFFPAEQE
+45 EQQESVAFFPTAQE

-70 NWRVSPTELA
+70 NWRVGTTSLA
-80 DFAGNAVSAIYFKSQ
+80 DFAGNPVSAIYFKSQ
-95 RQLFAARDRLSS
+95 RQLFAARDRLSN
-107 KQVHLLEA
+107 KQFHLLEA
-115 DIKPTDRFLME
+115 DVKPTDRFLME
-126 RFLHGAAKVQGRA
+126 RFLNSAARLQGRA
-139 KVGAGYLDIEH
+139 KGAAGYLDIEQ
-150 ARLAPV
+150 ARLTPV
-156 QARPKLKAVS
+156 QVRPNLKAVS

-183 YSDEYSIV
+183 YSDQHSIV
-191 LMRGEGQDELVVEPA
+191 LMRDEGEDELVAE
-206 SDKLSLQFLESEREL
+206 SDTDSLSLQFFESEKRL
-221 IEALVQTLVAIDP
+221 LEALVKTLESIDP

-246 LRCLQDFA
+246 LRCLQEFA

-264 RNQEAVS
+264 RNNEPVN
-271 WRQTRDGNDRYYALV
+271 WRQSRDGNDRYYALV

-308 SLEYVSRQLLDRGK
+308 SLEYVSGQLLDRGK
-322 LIEDVDQR
+322 LIDDVDQR
-330 GAEISELFHS
+330 GAEISELFHT
-340 DKLALAR
+340 DKAALAR

-354 LVWDIFAVEKL
+354 LVWDIFTLEKL
-365 MDFAVERSLLTGLE
+365 LDFAVERSLLTGLE

-412 STNISPGGYV
+412 SSNISPGGYV

-427 GIHHNVIVLDFKSLY
+427 GIHRNVIVLDFKSLY

-452 PLALVKGLKEE
+452 PLALVEGLKEN

-474 SRTHTILPELI
+474 SRTRTILPGLI

-498 GNKVLSQA
+498 GNRVLSQA

-548 IEAAGFQVI
+548 IKAAGFQVI

-564 FVLIGDI
+564 FVLMG
-571 GTDPGKKFDTDVGT
+571 DVGT
-585 TDEIT
+585 KDEIN
-590 KVNELGTQLAHDL
+590 KVNELGTRLAQDL
-603 NSWWREKL
+603 NTWWREKL
-611 QREYRI
+611 QREYQI

-637 RGSEAGSKKR
+637 RGSDAGSKKR
-647 YAGLLPN
+647 YAGLLAN
-654 GEIMFKG
+654 GEIIFKG

-686 NEPFTEYI
+686 NEPFVEYI
-694 KKTVADIQSGV
+694 KQIVADIQNGV

-718 NLTDYVKNVPPHVQA
+718 KLSDYVKNVPPHVQA
-733 ARKAEAMRKKLQ
+733 ARKAEEIRKKLQ
-745 LPALYEYGGWVEY
+745 LPALYEHGGWVEY

-763 GPEPKQYQQS
+763 GPEPRQYRQS

-796 QTSMDKI
+796 QSSMDKI

>member
-1 MTDHDSETVTVD
+1 MTDHDSETVAVD
-13 GLLLT
+13 AFLLT
-18 RQWQESPAGNRLIFW
+18 RQWQESPSGNRLIFW
-33 FKSELGPLRLVL
+33 FTSTRGPLRLVL
-45 EQQESVAFFPAEQE
+45 EQQESVAFFPTAQE

-70 NWRVSPTELA
+70 NWRVGTTSLA
-80 DFAGNAVSAIYFKSQ
+80 DFAGNPVSAIYFKSQ
-95 RQLFAARDRLSS
+95 RQLFAARDRLSN
-107 KQVHLLEA
+107 KQFHLLEA
-115 DIKPTDRFLME
+115 DVKPTDRFLME
-126 RFLHGAAKVQGRA
+126 RFLNSAARLQGRA
-139 KVGAGYLDIEH
+139 KGAAGYLDIEQ
-150 ARLAPV
+150 ARLTPV
-156 QARPKLKAVS
+156 QVRPNLKAVS

-183 YSDEYSIV
+183 YSDQHSIV
-191 LMRGEGQDELVVEPA
+191 LMRDEGEDELVAE
-206 SDKLSLQFLESEREL
+206 SDTDSLSLQFFESEKRL
-221 IEALVQTLVAIDP
+221 LEALVKTLESIDP

-246 LRCLQDFA
+246 LRCLQEFA

-264 RNQEAVS
+264 RNNEAVN
-271 WRQTRDGNDRYYALV
+271 WRQSRDGNDRYYALV

-308 SLEYVSRQLLDRGK
+308 SLEYVSGELFDRGK
-322 LIEDVDQR
+322 LIDDVDQR
-330 GAEISELFHS
+330 GAEISELFHT
-340 DKLALAR
+340 DKAALAR

-354 LVWDIFAVEKL
+354 LVWDIFTLEKL
-365 MDFAVERSLLTGLE
+365 LDFAVERSLLTGLE

-393 YLPHLHRQGFVA
+393 YLPYLHRQGFVA

-412 STNISPGGYV
+412 SSNISPGGYV

-427 GIHHNVIVLDFKSLY
+427 GIHRNVIVLDFKSLY

-452 PLALVKGLKEE
+452 PLALVEGLKEN

-474 SRTHTILPELI
+474 SRTRTILPGLI

-498 GNKVLSQA
+498 GNRVLSQA

-564 FVLIGDI
+564 FVLMG
-571 GTDPGKKFDTDVGT
+571 DVGT
-585 TDEIT
+585 KDEIN
-590 KVNELGTQLAHDL
+590 KVNELGTRLAQDL
-603 NSWWREKL
+603 NTWWREKL
-611 QREYRI
+611 QREYQI

-637 RGSEAGSKKR
+637 RGSDAGSKKR
-647 YAGLLPN
+647 YAGLLAN

-686 NEPFTEYI
+686 NEPFVEYI
-694 KKTVADIQSGV
+694 KQIVADIQNGV

-718 NLTDYVKNVPPHVQA
+718 KLSDYVKNVPPHVQA
-733 ARKAEAMRKKLQ
+733 ARKAEEIRKKLQ
-745 LPALYEYGGWVEY
+745 LPALYEHGGWVEY

-763 GPEPKQYQQS
+763 GPEPRQYRQS

-787 IADSILVFQ
+787 IADSILVFKQ
-796 QTSMDKI
+796 SSMDKI

>member
-1 MTDHDSETVTVD
+1 MTDHDSETVAVD
-13 GLLLT
+13 AFLLT
-18 RQWQESPAGNRLIFW
+18 RQWQESPSGNRLIFW
-33 FKSELGPLRLVL
+33 FTSTRGPLRLVL
-45 EQQESVAFFPAEQE
+45 EQQESVAFFPTAQE

-70 NWRVSPTELA
+70 NWRVGTTSLA
-80 DFAGNAVSAIYFKSQ
+80 DFAGNPVSAIYFKSQ
-95 RQLFAARDRLSS
+95 RQLFAARDRLSN
-107 KQVHLLEA
+107 KQFHLLEA
-115 DIKPTDRFLME
+115 DVKPTDRFLME
-126 RFLHGAAKVQGRA
+126 RFLNSAARLQGRA
-139 KVGAGYLDIEH
+139 KGAAGYLDIEQ
-150 ARLAPV
+150 ARLTPV
-156 QARPKLKAVS
+156 QVRPNLKAVS

-183 YSDEYSIV
+183 YSDQHSIV
-191 LMRGEGQDELVVEPA
+191 LMRDEGEDELVAE
-206 SDKLSLQFLESEREL
+206 SDTDSLSLQFFESEKRL
-221 IEALVQTLVAIDP
+221 LEALVKTLESIDP

-246 LRCLQDFA
+246 LRCLQEFA

-264 RNQEAVS
+264 RNNEPVN
-271 WRQTRDGNDRYYALV
+271 WRQSRDGNDRYYALV

-308 SLEYVSRQLLDRGK
+308 SLEYVSGQLLDRGK
-322 LIEDVDQR
+322 LIDDVDQR
-330 GAEISELFHS
+330 GAEISELFHT
-340 DKLALAR
+340 DKAALAR

-354 LVWDIFAVEKL
+354 LVWDIFTLEKL
-365 MDFAVERSLLTGLE
+365 LDFAVERSLLTGLE

-412 STNISPGGYV
+412 SSNISPGGYV

-427 GIHHNVIVLDFKSLY
+427 GIHRNVIVLDFKSLY

-452 PLALVKGLKEE
+452 PLALVEGLKEN

-474 SRTHTILPELI
+474 SRTRTILPGLI

-498 GNKVLSQA
+498 GNRVLSQA

-548 IEAAGFQVI
+548 IKAAGFQVI

-564 FVLIGDI
+564 FVLMG
-571 GTDPGKKFDTDVGT
+571 DVGT
-585 TDEIT
+585 KDEIN
-590 KVNELGTQLAHDL
+590 KVNELGTRLAQDL
-603 NSWWREKL
+603 NTWWREKL
-611 QREYRI
+611 QREYQI

-637 RGSEAGSKKR
+637 RGSDAGSKKR
-647 YAGLLPN
+647 YAGLLAN

-686 NEPFTEYI
+686 NEPFVEYI
-694 KKTVADIQSGV
+694 KQIVADIQNGV

-718 NLTDYVKNVPPHVQA
+718 KLSDYVKNVPPHVQA
-733 ARKAEAMRKKLQ
+733 ARKAEEIRKKLQ
-745 LPALYEYGGWVEY
+745 LPALYEHGGWVEY

-763 GPEPKQYQQS
+763 GPEPRQYRQS

-796 QTSMDKI
+796 QSSMDKI

>member
-1 MTDHDSETVTVD
+1 MTDHDSETVAVD
-13 GLLLT
+13 AFLLT
-18 RQWQESPAGNRLIFW
+18 RQWQESPSGNRLIFW
-33 FKSELGPLRLVL
+33 FTSTRGPLRLVL
-45 EQQESVAFFPAEQE
+45 EQQESVAFFPTAQE

-70 NWRVSPTELA
+70 NWRVGTTSLA
-80 DFAGNAVSAIYFKSQ
+80 DFAGNPVSAIYFKSQ
-95 RQLFAARDRLSS
+95 RQLFAARDRLSN
-107 KQVHLLEA
+107 KQFHLLEA
-115 DIKPTDRFLME
+115 DVKPTDRFLME
-126 RFLHGAAKVQGRA
+126 RFLNSAARLQGRA
-139 KVGAGYLDIEH
+139 KGAAGYLDIEQ
-150 ARLAPV
+150 ARLTPV
-156 QARPKLKAVS
+156 QVRPNLKAVS

-183 YSDEYSIV
+183 YSDQHSIV
-191 LMRGEGQDELVVEPA
+191 LMRDEGEDELVAE
-206 SDKLSLQFLESEREL
+206 SDTDSLSLQFFESEKRL
-221 IEALVQTLVAIDP
+221 LEALVKTLESIDP

-246 LRCLQDFA
+246 LRCLQEFA

-264 RNQEAVS
+264 RNNEAVN
-271 WRQTRDGNDRYYALV
+271 WRQSRDGNDRYYALV

-308 SLEYVSRQLLDRGK
+308 SLEYVSGELFDRGK
-322 LIEDVDQR
+322 LIDDVDQR
-330 GAEISELFHS
+330 GAEISELFHT
-340 DKLALAR
+340 DKAALAR

-354 LVWDIFAVEKL
+354 LVWDIFTLEKL
-365 MDFAVERSLLTGLE
+365 LDFAVERSLLTGLE

-412 STNISPGGYV
+412 SSNISPGGYV

-427 GIHHNVIVLDFKSLY
+427 GIHRNVIVLDFKSLY

-452 PLALVKGLKEE
+452 PLALVEGLKEN

-474 SRTHTILPELI
+474 SRTRTILPGLI

-498 GNKVLSQA
+498 GNRVLSQA

-548 IEAAGFQVI
+548 IKAAGFQVI

-564 FVLIGDI
+564 FVLMG
-571 GTDPGKKFDTDVGT
+571 DVGT
-585 TDEIT
+585 KDEIN
-590 KVNELGTQLAHDL
+590 KVNELGTRLAQDL
-603 NSWWREKL
+603 NTWWREKL
-611 QREYRI
+611 QREYQI

-637 RGSEAGSKKR
+637 RGSDAGSKKR
-647 YAGLLPN
+647 YAGLLAN

-686 NEPFTEYI
+686 NEPFVEYI
-694 KKTVADIQSGV
+694 KQIVADIQNGV

-718 NLTDYVKNVPPHVQA
+718 KLSDYVKNVPPHVQA
-733 ARKAEAMRKKLQ
+733 ARKAEEIRKKLQ
-745 LPALYEYGGWVEY
+745 LPALYEHGGWVEY

-763 GPEPKQYQQS
+763 GPEPRQYRQS

-787 IADSILVFQ
+787 IADSILVFKQ
-796 QTSMDKI
+796 SSMDKI

>member
-1 MTDHDSETVTVD
+1 MTDHDSETVAVD
-13 GLLLT
+13 AFLLT
-18 RQWQESPAGNRLIFW
+18 RQWQESPSGNRLIFW
-33 FKSELGPLRLVL
+33 FTSTRGPLRLVL
-45 EQQESVAFFPAEQE
+45 EQQESVAFFPTAQE

-70 NWRVSPTELA
+70 NWRVGTTSLA
-80 DFAGNAVSAIYFKSQ
+80 DFAGNPVSAIYFKSQ
-95 RQLFAARDRLSS
+95 RQLFAARDRLSN
-107 KQVHLLEA
+107 KQFHLLEA
-115 DIKPTDRFLME
+115 DVKPTDRFLME
-126 RFLHGAAKVQGRA
+126 RFLNSAARLQGRA
-139 KVGAGYLDIEH
+139 KGAAGYLDIEQ
-150 ARLAPV
+150 ARLTPV
-156 QARPKLKAVS
+156 QVRPNLKAVS

-183 YSDEYSIV
+183 YSDQHSIV
-191 LMRGEGQDELVVEPA
+191 LMRDEGEDELVAE
-206 SDKLSLQFLESEREL
+206 SDTDSLSLQFFESEKRL
-221 IEALVQTLVAIDP
+221 LEALVKTLESIDP

-246 LRCLQDFA
+246 LRCLQEFA

-264 RNQEAVS
+264 RNNEAVN
-271 WRQTRDGNDRYYALV
+271 WRQSRDGNDRYYALV

-322 LIEDVDQR
+322 LIDDVDQR
-330 GAEISELFHS
+330 GAEISELFHT
-340 DKLALAR
+340 DKAALAR

-354 LVWDIFAVEKL
+354 LVWDIFTLEKL
-365 MDFAVERSLLTGLE
+365 LDFAVERSLLTGLE

-393 YLPHLHRQGFVA
+393 YLPYLHRQGFVA

-412 STNISPGGYV
+412 SSNISPGGYV

-427 GIHHNVIVLDFKSLY
+427 GIHRNVIVLDFKSLY

-452 PLALVKGLKEE
+452 PLALVEGLKEN

-474 SRTHTILPELI
+474 SRTRTILPGLI

-498 GNKVLSQA
+498 GNRVLSQA

-548 IEAAGFQVI
+548 IKAAGFQVI

-564 FVLIGDI
+564 FVLMG
-571 GTDPGKKFDTDVGT
+571 DVGT
-585 TDEIT
+585 KDEIN
-590 KVNELGTQLAHDL
+590 KVNELGTRLAQDL
-603 NSWWREKL
+603 NTWWREKL
-611 QREYRI
+611 QREYQI

-637 RGSEAGSKKR
+637 RGSDAGSKKR
-647 YAGLLPN
+647 YAGLLAN

-686 NEPFTEYI
+686 NEPFVEYI
-694 KKTVADIQSGV
+694 KQIVADIQSGV

-718 NLTDYVKNVPPHVQA
+718 KLSDYVKNVPPHVQA
-733 ARKAEAMRKKLQ
+733 ARKAEEIRKKLQ
-745 LPALYEYGGWVEY
+745 LPALYEQGGWVEY

-763 GPEPKQYQQS
+763 GPEPRQYRQS

-796 QTSMDKI
+796 QSSMDKI

>member
-1 MTDHDSETVTVD
+1 MTDHDSETVAVD
-13 GLLLT
+13 AFLLT
-18 RQWQESPAGNRLIFW
+18 RQWQESPSGNRLIFW
-33 FKSELGPLRLVL
+33 FTSTRGPLRLVL
-45 EQQESVAFFPAEQE
+45 EQQESVAFFPMAQE

-70 NWRVSPTELA
+70 NWRVGTTSLA
-80 DFAGNAVSAIYFKSQ
+80 DFAGNPVSAIYFKSQ
-95 RQLFAARDRLSS
+95 RQLFAARDRLSN
-107 KQVHLLEA
+107 KQFHLLEA
-115 DIKPTDRFLME
+115 DVKPTDRFLME
-126 RFLHGAAKVQGRA
+126 RFLNSAARLQGRVKGA
-139 KVGAGYLDIEH
+139 AGYLDIEQ
-150 ARLAPV
+150 ARLTPV
-156 QARPKLKAVS
+156 QVRPNLKAVS

-183 YSDEYSIV
+183 YSDEHSIV
-191 LMRGEGQDELVVEPA
+191 LMRDEGEDELVAE
-206 SDKLSLQFLESEREL
+206 SDTDSLSLQFFESEKRL
-221 IEALVQTLVAIDP
+221 LEALVKTLESIDP

-246 LRCLQDFA
+246 LRCLQEFA

-264 RNQEAVS
+264 RNNEPVN
-271 WRQTRDGNDRYYALV
+271 WRQSRDGNDRYYALV

-322 LIEDVDQR
+322 LIDDVDQR
-330 GAEISELFHS
+330 GAEISELFHT
-340 DKLALAR
+340 DKAALAR

-354 LVWDIFAVEKL
+354 LVWDIFTLEKL

-412 STNISPGGYV
+412 SSNISPGGYV

-427 GIHHNVIVLDFKSLY
+427 GIHRNVIVLDFKSLY

-452 PLALVKGLKEE
+452 PLALVEGLKEN

-474 SRTHTILPELI
+474 SRTRTILPGLI
-485 KKLWAARDKAKAD
+485 EKLWAARDKAKAD
-498 GNKVLSQA
+498 GNRVLSQA

-548 IEAAGFQVI
+548 IEGAGFQVI

-564 FVLIGDI
+564 FVLMG
-571 GTDPGKKFDTDVGT
+571 DVGT
-585 TDEIT
+585 KDEIN
-590 KVNELGTQLAHDL
+590 KVNELGTRLAQDL
-603 NSWWREKL
+603 NTWWREKL
-611 QREYRI
+611 QREYQI

-637 RGSEAGSKKR
+637 RGSDAGSKKR
-647 YAGLLPN
+647 YAGLLVN

-686 NEPFTEYI
+686 NEPFVEYI
-694 KKTVADIQSGV
+694 KQIVADIQNGV
-705 FGPELVLRKRLRR
+705 FGPELVLRKQLRR
-718 NLTDYVKNVPPHVQA
+718 KLSDYVNNVPPHVQA
-733 ARKAEAMRKKLQ
+733 ARKAEEIRKKLQ
-745 LPALYEYGGWVEY
+745 LPALYEHGGWVEY
-758 VMTTA
+758 VMTKA
-763 GPEPKQYQQS
+763 GPEPRQYRQS

-796 QTSMDKI
+796 QSSMDKI

>member
-1 MTDHDSETVTVD
+1 MTDHDSETVAVD
-13 GLLLT
+13 AFLLT
-18 RQWQESPAGNRLIFW
+18 RQWQESPSGNRLIFW
-33 FKSELGPLRLVL
+33 FTSTRGPLRLVL
-45 EQQESVAFFPAEQE
+45 EQQESVAFFPTAQE

-70 NWRVSPTELA
+70 NWRVGTTSLA
-80 DFAGNAVSAIYFKSQ
+80 DFAGNPVSAIYFKSQ
-95 RQLFAARDRLSS
+95 RQLFAARDRLSN
-107 KQVHLLEA
+107 KQFHLLEA
-115 DIKPTDRFLME
+115 DVKPTDRFLME
-126 RFLHGAAKVQGRA
+126 RFLNSAARLQGRA
-139 KVGAGYLDIEH
+139 KGAAGYLDIEQ
-150 ARLAPV
+150 ARLTPV
-156 QARPKLKAVS
+156 QVRPNLKAVS

-183 YSDEYSIV
+183 YSDQHSIV
-191 LMRGEGQDELVVEPA
+191 LMRDEGEDELVAE
-206 SDKLSLQFLESEREL
+206 SDTDSLSLQFFESEKRL
-221 IEALVQTLVAIDP
+221 LEALVKTLESIDP

-246 LRCLQDFA
+246 LRCLQEFA

-264 RNQEAVS
+264 RNNEAVN
-271 WRQTRDGNDRYYALV
+271 WRQSRDGNDRYYALV

-308 SLEYVSRQLLDRGK
+308 SLEYVSGELFDRGK
-322 LIEDVDQR
+322 LIDDVDQR
-330 GAEISELFHS
+330 GAEISELFHT
-340 DKLALAR
+340 DKAALAR

-354 LVWDIFAVEKL
+354 LVWDIFTLEKL
-365 MDFAVERSLLTGLE
+365 LDFAVERSLLTGLE

-393 YLPHLHRQGFVA
+393 YLPYLHRQGFVA

-412 STNISPGGYV
+412 SSNISPGGYV

-427 GIHHNVIVLDFKSLY
+427 GIHRNVIVLDFKSLY

-452 PLALVKGLKEE
+452 PLALVEGLKEN

-474 SRTHTILPELI
+474 SRTRTILPGLI

-498 GNKVLSQA
+498 GNRVLSQA

-548 IEAAGFQVI
+548 IKAAGFQVI

-564 FVLIGDI
+564 FVLMG
-571 GTDPGKKFDTDVGT
+571 DVGT
-585 TDEIT
+585 KDEIN
-590 KVNELGTQLAHDL
+590 KVNELGTRLAQDL
-603 NSWWREKL
+603 NTWWREKL
-611 QREYRI
+611 QREYQI

-637 RGSEAGSKKR
+637 RGSDAGSKKR
-647 YAGLLPN
+647 YAGLLAN

-686 NEPFTEYI
+686 NEPFVEYI
-694 KKTVADIQSGV
+694 KQIVADIQNGV

-718 NLTDYVKNVPPHVQA
+718 KLSDYVKNVPPHVQA
-733 ARKAEAMRKKLQ
+733 ARKAEEIRKKLQ
-745 LPALYEYGGWVEY
+745 LPALYEHGGWVEY

-763 GPEPKQYQQS
+763 GPEPRQYRQS

-787 IADSILVFQ
+787 IADSILVFKQ
-796 QTSMDKI
+796 SSMDKI

>member
-1 MTDHDSETVTVD
+1 MTDHDSETVAVD
-13 GLLLT
+13 AFLLT
-18 RQWQESPAGNRLIFW
+18 RQWQESPSGNRLIFW
-33 FKSELGPLRLVL
+33 FTSTRGPLRLVL
-45 EQQESVAFFPAEQE
+45 EQQESVAFFPTAQE

-70 NWRVSPTELA
+70 NWRVGTTSLA
-80 DFAGNAVSAIYFKSQ
+80 DFAGNPVSAIYFKSQ
-95 RQLFAARDRLSS
+95 RQLFAARDRLSN
-107 KQVHLLEA
+107 KQFHLLEA
-115 DIKPTDRFLME
+115 DVKPTDRFLME
-126 RFLHGAAKVQGRA
+126 RFLNSAARLQGRA
-139 KVGAGYLDIEH
+139 KGAAGYLDIEQ
-150 ARLAPV
+150 ARLTPV
-156 QARPKLKAVS
+156 QVRPNLKAVS

-183 YSDEYSIV
+183 YSDQHSIV
-191 LMRGEGQDELVVEPA
+191 LMRDEGEDELVAE
-206 SDKLSLQFLESEREL
+206 SDTDSLSLQFFESEKRL
-221 IEALVQTLVAIDP
+221 LEALVKTLESIDP

-246 LRCLQDFA
+246 LRCLQEFA

-264 RNQEAVS
+264 RNNEAVN
-271 WRQTRDGNDRYYALV
+271 WRQSRDGNDRYYALV

-308 SLEYVSRQLLDRGK
+308 SLEYVSGQLLDRGK
-322 LIEDVDQR
+322 LIDDVDQR
-330 GAEISELFHS
+330 GAEISELFHT
-340 DKLALAR
+340 DKAALAR

-354 LVWDIFAVEKL
+354 LVWDIFTLEKL
-365 MDFAVERSLLTGLE
+365 LDFAVERSLLTGLE

-393 YLPHLHRQGFVA
+393 YLPYLHRQGFVA

-412 STNISPGGYV
+412 SSNISPGGYV

-427 GIHHNVIVLDFKSLY
+427 GIHRNVIVLDFKSLY

-452 PLALVKGLKEE
+452 PLALVEGLKEN

-474 SRTHTILPELI
+474 SRTRTILPGLI

-498 GNKVLSQA
+498 GNRVLSQA

-548 IEAAGFQVI
+548 IKAAGFQVI

-564 FVLIGDI
+564 FVLMG
-571 GTDPGKKFDTDVGT
+571 DVGT
-585 TDEIT
+585 KDEIN
-590 KVNELGTQLAHDL
+590 KVNELGTRLAQDL
-603 NSWWREKL
+603 NTWWREKL
-611 QREYRI
+611 QREYQI

-637 RGSEAGSKKR
+637 RGSDAGSKKR
-647 YAGLLPN
+647 YAGLLAN

-686 NEPFTEYI
+686 NEPFVEYI
-694 KKTVADIQSGV
+694 KQIVADIQNGV

-718 NLTDYVKNVPPHVQA
+718 KLSDYVKNVPPHVQA
-733 ARKAEAMRKKLQ
+733 ARKAEEIRKKLQ
-745 LPALYEYGGWVEY
+745 LPALYEQGGWVEY

-763 GPEPKQYQQS
+763 GPEPRQYRQS

-787 IADSILVFQ
+787 IADSILVFKQ
-796 QTSMDKI
+796 SSMDKI

>member
-1 MTDHDSETVTVD
+1 MTDHDSETVAVD
-13 GLLLT
+13 AFLLT
-18 RQWQESPAGNRLIFW
+18 RQWQEPPSGNRLIFW
-33 FKSELGPLRLVL
+33 FTSTRGPLRLVL
-45 EQQESVAFFPAEQE
+45 EQQESVAFFPTAQE

-70 NWRVSPTELA
+70 NWRVGTTSLA
-80 DFAGNAVSAIYFKSQ
+80 DFAGNPVSAIYFKSQ
-95 RQLFAARDRLSS
+95 RQLFAARDRLSN
-107 KQVHLLEA
+107 KQFHLLEA
-115 DIKPTDRFLME
+115 DVKPTDRFLME
-126 RFLHGAAKVQGRA
+126 RFLNSAARLQGRA
-139 KVGAGYLDIEH
+139 KGAAGYLDIEQ
-150 ARLAPV
+150 ARLTPV
-156 QARPKLKAVS
+156 QVRPNLKAVS

-183 YSDEYSIV
+183 YSDQHSIV
-191 LMRGEGQDELVVEPA
+191 LMRDEGEDELVAE
-206 SDKLSLQFLESEREL
+206 SDTDSLSLQFFESEKRL
-221 IEALVQTLVAIDP
+221 LEALVKTLESIDP

-246 LRCLQDFA
+246 LRCLQEFA

-264 RNQEAVS
+264 RNNEPVN
-271 WRQTRDGNDRYYALV
+271 WRKSRDGNDRYYALV

-322 LIEDVDQR
+322 LIDDVDQR
-330 GAEISELFHS
+330 GAEISELFHT
-340 DKLALAR
+340 DKAALAR

-354 LVWDIFAVEKL
+354 LVWDIFTLEKL
-365 MDFAVERSLLTGLE
+365 LDFAVERSLLTGLE

-412 STNISPGGYV
+412 SSNISPGGYV

-427 GIHHNVIVLDFKSLY
+427 GIHRNVIVLDFKSLY

-452 PLALVKGLKEE
+452 PLALVEGLKEN

-474 SRTHTILPELI
+474 SRTRTILPGLI

-498 GNKVLSQA
+498 GNRVLSQA

-564 FVLIGDI
+564 FVLMG
-571 GTDPGKKFDTDVGT
+571 DVGT
-585 TDEIT
+585 KDEIN
-590 KVNELGTQLAHDL
+590 KVNELGTRLAQDL
-603 NSWWREKL
+603 NTWWREKL
-611 QREYRI
+611 QREYQI

-637 RGSEAGSKKR
+637 RGSDAGSKKR
-647 YAGLLPN
+647 YAGLLAN
-654 GEIMFKG
+654 GEIIFKG

-686 NEPFTEYI
+686 NEPFVEYI
-694 KKTVADIQSGV
+694 KQIVADIQNGV

-718 NLTDYVKNVPPHVQA
+718 KLSDYVKNVPPHVQA
-733 ARKAEAMRKKLQ
+733 ARKAEEIRKKLQ
-745 LPALYEYGGWVEY
+745 LPALYEHGGWVEY

-763 GPEPKQYQQS
+763 GPEPRQYRQS

-796 QTSMDKI
+796 QSSMDKI

>member
-1 MTDHDSETVTVD
+1 MTDHDSETVAVD
-13 GLLLT
+13 AFLLT
-18 RQWQESPAGNRLIFW
+18 RQWQESPSGNRLIFW
-33 FKSELGPLRLVL
+33 FTSTRGPLRLVL
-45 EQQESVAFFPAEQE
+45 EQQESVAFFPTAQE

-70 NWRVSPTELA
+70 NWRVGTTSLA
-80 DFAGNAVSAIYFKSQ
+80 DFAGNPVSAIYFKSQ
-95 RQLFAARDRLSS
+95 RQLFAARDRLSN
-107 KQVHLLEA
+107 KQFHLLEA
-115 DIKPTDRFLME
+115 DVKPTDRFLME
-126 RFLHGAAKVQGRA
+126 RFLNSAARLQGRA
-139 KVGAGYLDIEH
+139 KGAAGYLDIEQ
-150 ARLAPV
+150 ARLTPV
-156 QARPKLKAVS
+156 QVRPNLKAVS

-183 YSDEYSIV
+183 YSDQHSIV
-191 LMRGEGQDELVVEPA
+191 LMRDEGEDELVAE
-206 SDKLSLQFLESEREL
+206 SDTDSLSLQFFESEKRL
-221 IEALVQTLVAIDP
+221 LEALVKTLESIDP

-246 LRCLQDFA
+246 LRCLQEFA

-264 RNQEAVS
+264 RNNEAVN
-271 WRQTRDGNDRYYALV
+271 WRQSRDGNDRYYALV

-308 SLEYVSRQLLDRGK
+308 SLEYVSGELFGRGK
-322 LIEDVDQR
+322 LIDDVDQR
-330 GAEISELFHS
+330 GAEISELFHT
-340 DKLALAR
+340 DKAALAR

-354 LVWDIFAVEKL
+354 LVWDIFTLEKL
-365 MDFAVERSLLTGLE
+365 LDFAVERSLLTGLE

-393 YLPHLHRQGFVA
+393 YLPYLHRQGFVA

-412 STNISPGGYV
+412 SSNISPGGYV

-427 GIHHNVIVLDFKSLY
+427 GIHRNVIVLDFKSLY

-452 PLALVKGLKEE
+452 PLALVEGLKEN

-474 SRTHTILPELI
+474 SRTRTILPGLI

-498 GNKVLSQA
+498 GNRVLSQA

-548 IEAAGFQVI
+548 IKAAGFQVI

-564 FVLIGDI
+564 FVLMG
-571 GTDPGKKFDTDVGT
+571 DVGT
-585 TDEIT
+585 KDEIN
-590 KVNELGTQLAHDL
+590 KVNELGTRLAQDL
-603 NSWWREKL
+603 NTWWREKL
-611 QREYRI
+611 QREYQI

-637 RGSEAGSKKR
+637 RGSDAGSKKR
-647 YAGLLPN
+647 YAGLLAN

-686 NEPFTEYI
+686 NEPFVEYI
-694 KKTVADIQSGV
+694 KQIVADIQSGV

-718 NLTDYVKNVPPHVQA
+718 KLSDYVKNVPPHVQA
-733 ARKAEAMRKKLQ
+733 ARKAEEIRKKLQ
-745 LPALYEYGGWVEY
+745 LPALYEQGGWVEY

-763 GPEPKQYQQS
+763 GPEPRQYRQS

-796 QTSMDKI
+796 QSSMDKI

>member
-1 MTDHDSETVTVD
+1 MTDHDSETVAVD
-13 GLLLT
+13 AFLLT
-18 RQWQESPAGNRLIFW
+18 RQWQESPSGNRLIFW
-33 FKSELGPLRLVL
+33 FTSTRGPLRLVL
-45 EQQESVAFFPAEQE
+45 EQQESVAFFPTAQE

-70 NWRVSPTELA
+70 NWRVGKTSLA
-80 DFAGNAVSAIYFKSQ
+80 DFAGNPVSAIYFKSQ
-95 RQLFAARDRLSS
+95 RQLFAARDRLSN
-107 KQVHLLEA
+107 KQFHLLEA
-115 DIKPTDRFLME
+115 DVKPTDRFLME
-126 RFLHGAAKVQGRA
+126 RFLNSAARLQGRA
-139 KVGAGYLDIEH
+139 KGAAGYLDIEQ
-150 ARLAPV
+150 ARLTPV
-156 QARPKLKAVS
+156 QVRPNLKAVS

-183 YSDEYSIV
+183 YSDQHSIV
-191 LMRGEGQDELVVEPA
+191 LMRDEGEDELVAE
-206 SDKLSLQFLESEREL
+206 SDTDSLSLQFFESEKRL
-221 IEALVQTLVAIDP
+221 LEALVKTLESIDP

-246 LRCLQDFA
+246 LRCLQEFA

-264 RNQEAVS
+264 RNNEAVN
-271 WRQTRDGNDRYYALV
+271 WRQSRDGNDRYYALV

-308 SLEYVSRQLLDRGK
+308 SLEYVSGELFDRGK
-322 LIEDVDQR
+322 LIDDVDQR
-330 GAEISELFHS
+330 GAEISELFHT
-340 DKLALAR
+340 DKAALAR

-354 LVWDIFAVEKL
+354 LVWDIFTLEKL
-365 MDFAVERSLLTGLE
+365 LDFAVERSLLTGLE

-412 STNISPGGYV
+412 SSNISPGGYV

-427 GIHHNVIVLDFKSLY
+427 GIHRNVIVLDFKSLY

-452 PLALVKGLKEE
+452 PLALVEGLKEN

-474 SRTHTILPELI
+474 SRTRTILPGLI

-498 GNKVLSQA
+498 GNRVLSQA

-548 IEAAGFQVI
+548 IKAAGFQVI

-564 FVLIGDI
+564 FVLMG
-571 GTDPGKKFDTDVGT
+571 DVGT
-585 TDEIT
+585 KDEIN
-590 KVNELGTQLAHDL
+590 KVNELGTRLAQDL
-603 NSWWREKL
+603 NTWWREKL
-611 QREYRI
+611 QREYQI

-637 RGSEAGSKKR
+637 RGSDAGSKKR
-647 YAGLLPN
+647 YAGLLAN

-686 NEPFTEYI
+686 NEPFVEYI
-694 KKTVADIQSGV
+694 KQIVADIQNGV

-718 NLTDYVKNVPPHVQA
+718 KLSDYVKNVPPHVQA
-733 ARKAEAMRKKLQ
+733 ARKAEEIRKKLQ
-745 LPALYEYGGWVEY
+745 LPALYEQGGWVEY

-763 GPEPKQYQQS
+763 GPEPRQYRQS

-796 QTSMDKI
+796 QSSMDKI

>member
-1 MTDHDSETVTVD
+1 MTDHDSETVAVD
-13 GLLLT
+13 AFLLT
-18 RQWQESPAGNRLIFW
+18 RQWQESPSGNRLIFW
-33 FKSELGPLRLVL
+33 FTSTRGPLRLVL
-45 EQQESVAFFPAEQE
+45 EQQESVAFFPTAQE

-70 NWRVSPTELA
+70 NWRVGTTSLA
-80 DFAGNAVSAIYFKSQ
+80 DFAGNPVSAIYFKSQ
-95 RQLFAARDRLSS
+95 RQLFAARDRLSN
-107 KQVHLLEA
+107 KQFHLLEA
-115 DIKPTDRFLME
+115 DVKPTDRFLME
-126 RFLHGAAKVQGRA
+126 RFLNSAARLQGRA
-139 KVGAGYLDIEH
+139 KGAAGYLDIEQ
-150 ARLAPV
+150 ARLTPV
-156 QARPKLKAVS
+156 QVRPNLKAVS

-183 YSDEYSIV
+183 YSDQHSIV
-191 LMRGEGQDELVVEPA
+191 LMRDEGEDELVAE
-206 SDKLSLQFLESEREL
+206 SDTDSLSLQFFESEKRL
-221 IEALVQTLVAIDP
+221 LEALVKTLESIDP

-246 LRCLQDFA
+246 LRCLQEFA

-264 RNQEAVS
+264 RNNEAVN
-271 WRQTRDGNDRYYALV
+271 WRQSRDGNDRYYALV

-308 SLEYVSRQLLDRGK
+308 SLEYVSGQLLDRGK
-322 LIEDVDQR
+322 LIDDVDQR
-330 GAEISELFHS
+330 GAEISELFHT
-340 DKLALAR
+340 DKAALAR

-354 LVWDIFAVEKL
+354 LVWDIFTLEKL
-365 MDFAVERSLLTGLE
+365 LDFAVERSLLTGLE

-412 STNISPGGYV
+412 SSNISPGGYV

-427 GIHHNVIVLDFKSLY
+427 GIHRNVIVLDFKSLY

-452 PLALVKGLKEE
+452 PLALVEGLKEN

-474 SRTHTILPELI
+474 SRTRTILPGLI

-498 GNKVLSQA
+498 GNRVLSQA

-548 IEAAGFQVI
+548 IKAAGFQVI

-564 FVLIGDI
+564 FVLMG
-571 GTDPGKKFDTDVGT
+571 DVGT
-585 TDEIT
+585 KDEIN
-590 KVNELGTQLAHDL
+590 KVNELGTRLAQDL
-603 NSWWREKL
+603 NTWWREKL
-611 QREYRI
+611 QREYQI

-637 RGSEAGSKKR
+637 RGSDAGSKKR
-647 YAGLLPN
+647 YAGLLAN

-686 NEPFTEYI
+686 NEPFVEYI
-694 KKTVADIQSGV
+694 KQIVADIQNGV

-718 NLTDYVKNVPPHVQA
+718 KLSDYVKNVPPHVQA
-733 ARKAEAMRKKLQ
+733 ARKAEEIRKKLQ
-745 LPALYEYGGWVEY
+745 LPALYEHGGWVEY

-763 GPEPKQYQQS
+763 GPEPRQYRQS

-796 QTSMDKI
+796 QSSMDKI

>member
-1 MTDHDSETVTVD
+1 MTDHDSETVAVD
-13 GLLLT
+13 AFLLT
-18 RQWQESPAGNRLIFW
+18 RQWQESPSGNRLVFW
-33 FKSELGPLRLVL
+33 FTSTRGPLRLVL
-45 EQQESVAFFPAEQE
+45 EQQESVAFFPTAQE

-70 NWRVSPTELA
+70 NWRVGTTSLA
-80 DFAGNAVSAIYFKSQ
+80 DFAGNPVSAIYFKSQ
-95 RQLFAARDRLSS
+95 RQLFAARDRLSN
-107 KQVHLLEA
+107 KQFHLLEA

-126 RFLHGAAKVQGRA
+126 RFLNSAARLQGRVKGA
-139 KVGAGYLDIEH
+139 AGYLDIEQ
-150 ARLAPV
+150 ARLTPV
-156 QARPKLKAVS
+156 EVRPNLKAVS

-183 YSDEYSIV
+183 YSDQHSIV
-191 LMRGEGQDELVVEPA
+191 LMRDEGEDELVAE
-206 SDKLSLQFLESEREL
+206 SDTDSLSLQFFESEKRL
-221 IEALVQTLVAIDP
+221 LEALVKTLESIDP

-246 LRCLQDFA
+246 LRCLQEFA

-264 RNQEAVS
+264 RNNEPVN
-271 WRQTRDGNDRYYALV
+271 WRQSRDGNDRYYALV

-322 LIEDVDQR
+322 LIDDVDQR
-330 GAEISELFHS
+330 GAEISELFHT
-340 DKLALAR
+340 DKAALAR

-354 LVWDIFAVEKL
+354 LVWDIFTLEKL
-365 MDFAVERSLLTGLE
+365 LDFAVERSLLTGLE

-412 STNISPGGYV
+412 SSNISPGGYV

-427 GIHHNVIVLDFKSLY
+427 GIHRNVIVLDFKSLY

-452 PLALVKGLKEE
+452 PLALVEGLKEN

-474 SRTHTILPELI
+474 SRTRTILPGLI
-485 KKLWAARDKAKAD
+485 EKLWAARDKAKAD
-498 GNKVLSQA
+498 GNRVLSQA

-564 FVLIGDI
+564 FVLMG
-571 GTDPGKKFDTDVGT
+571 DVGT
-585 TDEIT
+585 KDEIN
-590 KVNELGTQLAHDL
+590 KVNELGTRLAQDL
-603 NSWWREKL
+603 NTWWREKL
-611 QREYRI
+611 QREYQI

-637 RGSEAGSKKR
+637 RGSDAGSKKR
-647 YAGLLPN
+647 YAGLLAN

-686 NEPFTEYI
+686 NEPFVEYI
-694 KKTVADIQSGV
+694 KQIVADIQNGV

-718 NLTDYVKNVPPHVQA
+718 KLSDYVKNVPPHVQA
-733 ARKAEAMRKKLQ
+733 ARKAEEIRKKLQ
-745 LPALYEYGGWVEY
+745 LPALYEHGGWVEY

-763 GPEPKQYQQS
+763 GPEPRQYRQS

-796 QTSMDKI
+796 QSSMDKI

>member
-1 MTDHDSETVTVD
+1 MTDHDSETVAVD
-13 GLLLT
+13 AFLLT
-18 RQWQESPAGNRLIFW
+18 RQWQESPSGNRLIFW
-33 FKSELGPLRLVL
+33 FTSTRGPLRLVL
-45 EQQESVAFFPAEQE
+45 EQQESVAFFPTAQE

-70 NWRVSPTELA
+70 NWRVGTTSLA
-80 DFAGNAVSAIYFKSQ
+80 DFAGNPVSAIYFKSQ
-95 RQLFAARDRLSS
+95 RQLFAARDRLSN
-107 KQVHLLEA
+107 KQFHLLEA
-115 DIKPTDRFLME
+115 DVKPTDRFLME
-126 RFLHGAAKVQGRA
+126 RFLNSAARLQGRA
-139 KVGAGYLDIEH
+139 KGAAGYLDIEQ
-150 ARLAPV
+150 ARLTPV
-156 QARPKLKAVS
+156 QVRPNLKAVS

-183 YSDEYSIV
+183 YSDQHSIV
-191 LMRGEGQDELVVEPA
+191 LMRDEGEDELVAE
-206 SDKLSLQFLESEREL
+206 SDTDSLSLQFFESEKRL
-221 IEALVQTLVAIDP
+221 LEALVKTLESIDP

-246 LRCLQDFA
+246 LRCLQEFA

-264 RNQEAVS
+264 RNNEAVN
-271 WRQTRDGNDRYYALV
+271 WRQSRDGNDRYYALV

-308 SLEYVSRQLLDRGK
+308 SLEYVSGELFGRGK
-322 LIEDVDQR
+322 LIDDVDQR
-330 GAEISELFHS
+330 GAEISELFHT
-340 DKLALAR
+340 DKAALAR

-354 LVWDIFAVEKL
+354 LVWDIFTLEKL
-365 MDFAVERSLLTGLE
+365 LDFAVERSLLTGLE

-412 STNISPGGYV
+412 SSNISPGGYV

-427 GIHHNVIVLDFKSLY
+427 GIHRNVIVLDFKSLY

-452 PLALVKGLKEE
+452 PLALVEGLKEN

-474 SRTHTILPELI
+474 SRTRTILPGLI

-498 GNKVLSQA
+498 GNRVLSQA

-548 IEAAGFQVI
+548 IKAAGFQVI

-564 FVLIGDI
+564 FVLMG
-571 GTDPGKKFDTDVGT
+571 DVGT
-585 TDEIT
+585 KDEIN
-590 KVNELGTQLAHDL
+590 KVNELGTRLAQDL
-603 NSWWREKL
+603 NTWWREKL
-611 QREYRI
+611 QREYQI

-637 RGSEAGSKKR
+637 RGSDAGSKKR
-647 YAGLLPN
+647 YAGLLAN

-686 NEPFTEYI
+686 NEPFVEYI
-694 KKTVADIQSGV
+694 KQIVADIQNGV

-718 NLTDYVKNVPPHVQA
+718 KLSDYVKNVPPHVQA
-733 ARKAEAMRKKLQ
+733 ARKAEEIRKKLQ
-745 LPALYEYGGWVEY
+745 LPALYEHGGWVEY

-763 GPEPKQYQQS
+763 GPEPRQYRQS

-796 QTSMDKI
+796 QSSMDKI

>member
-1 MTDHDSETVTVD
+1 VTDYESETVAVD
-13 GLLLT
+13 AFLLT
-18 RQWQESPAGNRLIFW
+18 RQWQESPSGNRLIFW
-33 FKSELGPLRLVL
+33 FTSTRGPLRFVL
-45 EQQESVAFFPAEQE
+45 EQQESVAFFPTAQE

-70 NWRVSPTELA
+70 NWRVGTTSLA
-80 DFAGNAVSAIYFKSQ
+80 DFAGNPVSAIYFKSQ
-95 RQLFAARDRLSS
+95 RQLFSARDRLSN
-107 KQVHLLEA
+107 KQFHLLEA

-126 RFLHGAAKVQGRA
+126 RFLNGAAKVQGRVKA
-139 KVGAGYLDIEH
+139 AAGYLDIEQ
-150 ARLAPV
+150 ARLTSV
-156 QARPKLKAVS
+156 QVRPNLKAVS

-183 YSDEYSIV
+183 YSDQHSIV
-191 LMRGEGQDELVVEPA
+191 LMRGEGEDELVAE
-206 SDKLSLQFLESEREL
+206 SDTDSLSLQFFESEKRL
-221 IEALVQTLVAIDP
+221 LEALVKTLESIDP

-246 LRCLQDFA
+246 LRCLQEFA

-264 RNQEAVS
+264 RNNEPVN
-271 WRQTRDGNDRYYALV
+271 WRQSRDGNDRYYALV

-322 LIEDVDQR
+322 LIDDVDQR
-330 GAEISELFHS
+330 GAEISELFHT
-340 DKLALAR
+340 DKAALAH

-354 LVWDIFAVEKL
+354 LVWDIFALEKL
-365 MDFAVERSLLTGLE
+365 LDFAVERSLLTGLE

-412 STNISPGGYV
+412 SSNISPGGYV

-427 GIHHNVIVLDFKSLY
+427 GIHRNVIVLDFKSLY

-452 PLALVKGLKEE
+452 PLALVEGLKEN

-474 SRTHTILPELI
+474 SRTSTILPGLI
-485 KKLWAARDKAKAD
+485 ERLWAARDKAKAD
-498 GNKVLSQA
+498 GNRVLSQA

-538 HDIILQSKQF
+538 HDIILQSRQF

-564 FVLIGDI
+564 FVLMGDV
-571 GTDPGKKFDTDVGT
+571 DTKD
-585 TDEIT
+585 DIN
-590 KVNELGTQLAHDL
+590 KVNELGTRLAQDL
-603 NSWWREKL
+603 NTWWREKL
-611 QREYRI
+611 QRDYQI

-622 MEFETHFLRFFMPTV
+622 IEFETHFLRFFMPTV
-637 RGSEAGSKKR
+637 RGSDAGSKKR
-647 YAGLLPN
+647 YAGLLAN

-686 NEPFTEYI
+686 NEPFVEYI
-694 KKTVADIQSGV
+694 KQIVADIQNGV

-718 NLTDYVKNVPPHVQA
+718 KLSDYVKNVPPHVQA
-733 ARKAEAMRKKLQ
+733 ARKAEEMRKKLQ
-745 LPALYEYGGWVEY
+745 LPALYEHGGWVEY

-763 GPEPKQYQQS
+763 GPEPSQYPQS

-796 QTSMDKI
+796 QSSMDGI
-803 LDRQIGLF
+803 LNRQIGLF

>member
-1 MTDHDSETVTVD
+1 MTDHDSETVAVD
-13 GLLLT
+13 AFLLT
-18 RQWQESPAGNRLIFW
+18 RQWQESPSGNRLIFW
-33 FKSELGPLRLVL
+33 FTSTRGPLRLVL
-45 EQQESVAFFPAEQE
+45 EQQESVAFFPTAQE

-70 NWRVSPTELA
+70 NWRVGTTSLA
-80 DFAGNAVSAIYFKSQ
+80 DFAGNPVSAIYFKSQ
-95 RQLFAARDRLSS
+95 RQLFAARDRLSN
-107 KQVHLLEA
+107 KQFHLLEA
-115 DIKPTDRFLME
+115 DVKPTDRFLME
-126 RFLHGAAKVQGRA
+126 RFLNSAARLQGRA
-139 KVGAGYLDIEH
+139 KGAAGYLDIEQ
-150 ARLAPV
+150 ARLTPV
-156 QARPKLKAVS
+156 QVRPNLKAVS

-183 YSDEYSIV
+183 YSDQHSIV
-191 LMRGEGQDELVVEPA
+191 LMRDEGEDELVAE
-206 SDKLSLQFLESEREL
+206 SDTDSLSLQFFESEKRL
-221 IEALVQTLVAIDP
+221 LEALVKTLESIDP

-246 LRCLQDFA
+246 LRCLQEFA

-264 RNQEAVS
+264 RNNEPVN
-271 WRQTRDGNDRYYALV
+271 WRQSRDGNDRYYALV

-308 SLEYVSRQLLDRGK
+308 SLEYVSGQLLDRGK
-322 LIEDVDQR
+322 LIDDVDQR
-330 GAEISELFHS
+330 GAEISELFHT
-340 DKLALAR
+340 DKAALAR

-354 LVWDIFAVEKL
+354 LVWDIFTLEKL
-365 MDFAVERSLLTGLE
+365 LDFAVERSLLTGLE

-393 YLPHLHRQGFVA
+393 YLPYLHRQGFVA

-412 STNISPGGYV
+412 SSNISPGGYV

-427 GIHHNVIVLDFKSLY
+427 GIHRNVIVLDFKSLY

-452 PLALVKGLKEE
+452 PLALVEGLKEN

-474 SRTHTILPELI
+474 SRTRTILPGLI

-498 GNKVLSQA
+498 GNRVLSQA

-548 IEAAGFQVI
+548 IKAAGFQVI

-564 FVLIGDI
+564 FVLMG
-571 GTDPGKKFDTDVGT
+571 DVGT
-585 TDEIT
+585 KDEIN
-590 KVNELGTQLAHDL
+590 KVNELGTRLAQDL
-603 NSWWREKL
+603 NTWWREKL
-611 QREYRI
+611 QREYQI

-637 RGSEAGSKKR
+637 RGSDAGSKKR
-647 YAGLLPN
+647 YAGLLAN

-686 NEPFTEYI
+686 NEPFVEYI
-694 KKTVADIQSGV
+694 KQIVADIQSGV

-718 NLTDYVKNVPPHVQA
+718 KLSDYVKNVPPHVQA
-733 ARKAEAMRKKLQ
+733 ARKAEEIRKKLQ
-745 LPALYEYGGWVEY
+745 LPALYEHGGWVEY

-763 GPEPKQYQQS
+763 GPEPRQYRQS

-796 QTSMDKI
+796 QSSMDKI

>member
-1 MTDHDSETVTVD
+1 MTDHNSETVAVD
-13 GLLLT
+13 AFLLT
-18 RQWQESPAGNRLIFW
+18 RQWQESPSGNRLIFW
-33 FKSELGPLRLVL
+33 FTSTRGPLRLVL
-45 EQQESVAFFPAEQE
+45 EQQESVAFFPTAQE

-70 NWRVSPTELA
+70 NWRVGKTKLA
-80 DFAGNAVSAIYFKSQ
+80 DFDGNPVSAIYFKSQ
-95 RQLFAARDRLSS
+95 RQLFAARNRLSN
-107 KQVHLLEA
+107 KQFHLLEA

-126 RFLHGAAKVQGRA
+126 RFLNGAAMVQGRA
-139 KVGAGYLDIEH
+139 KGATGYLDIEQ
-150 ARLAPV
+150 ARLTPV
-156 QARPKLKAVS
+156 QARPNLKAVS

-173 TASQL
+173 AASQL

-183 YSDEYSIV
+183 YSDEHGIV
-191 LMRGEGQDELVVEPA
+191 LMRGRGQDELIVE
-206 SDKLSLQFLESEREL
+206 SDTDSLSLQFFESQKRL
-221 IEALVQTLVAIDP
+221 LEALVKTLAAIDP

-246 LRCLQDFA
+246 LRCLQEFA

-264 RNQEAVS
+264 RNSEPVY
-271 WRQTRDGNDRYYALV
+271 WRQSRDGNDRYYALV

-294 IDLMRSATY
+294 IDLMRTAAY

-322 LIEDVDQR
+322 LIDDVDQR
-330 GAEISELFHS
+330 GAEISELFHT
-340 DKLALAR
+340 DKSALAR
-347 YNLEDCR
+347 YNLADCR
-354 LVWDIFAVEKL
+354 LVWDIFALEKL
-365 MDFAVERSLLTGLE
+365 LDFAVERSLLTGLE

-393 YLPHLHRQGFVA
+393 YLPHLHRHGFVA

-412 STNISPGGYV
+412 SANISPGGYV

-427 GIHHNVIVLDFKSLY
+427 GIHRNVIVLDFKSLY

-452 PLALVKGLKEE
+452 PLALVEGLKEN
-463 DAIPG
+463 DSIPG

-474 SRTHTILPELI
+474 SRTRTILPGLI
-485 KKLWAARDKAKAD
+485 EKLWAARDKAKAHD
-498 GNKVLSQA
+498 QRVLSQA

-548 IEAAGFQVI
+548 IEAAGFRVI

-564 FVLIGDI
+564 FVLIGS
-571 GTDPGKKFDTDVGT
+571 VGT
-585 TDEIT
+585 ADEIN
-590 KVNELGTQLAHDL
+590 KVNDLGTQLAQNL
-603 NSWWREKL
+603 NTWWRAKL
-611 QREYRI
+611 QREYQI

-637 RGSEAGSKKR
+637 RGSDAGSKKR
-647 YAGLLPN
+647 YAGLTAD

-686 NEPFTEYI
+686 NEPFVEYI
-694 KKTVADIQSGV
+694 KQIVADIQNGV

-718 NLTDYVKNVPPHVQA
+718 KLSDYVKNVPPHVQA
-733 ARKAEAMRKKLQ
+733 ARKGEEMRKKLQ
-745 LPALYEYGGWVEY
+745 LPALYEHGSWVEY

-763 GPEPKQYQQS
+763 GPEPRLYQQS

-779 YIDKQLAP
+779 YVDKQLAP

-796 QTSMDKI
+796 QSSLDKI
-803 LDRQIGLF
+803 LGRQIGLF

>member
-1 MTDHDSETVTVD
+1 MTDHDSETVAVD
-13 GLLLT
+13 AFLLT
-18 RQWQESPAGNRLIFW
+18 RQWQESPSGNRLIFW
-33 FKSELGPLRLVL
+33 FTSTRGPLRLVL
-45 EQQESVAFFPAEQE
+45 EQQESVAFFPTAQE

-70 NWRVSPTELA
+70 NWRVGTTSLA
-80 DFAGNAVSAIYFKSQ
+80 DFAGNPVSAIYFKSQ
-95 RQLFAARDRLSS
+95 RQLFAARDRLSN
-107 KQVHLLEA
+107 KQFHLLEA
-115 DIKPTDRFLME
+115 DVKPTDRFLME
-126 RFLHGAAKVQGRA
+126 RFLNSAARLQGRVKGA
-139 KVGAGYLDIEH
+139 AGYLDIEQ
-150 ARLAPV
+150 ARLTPV
-156 QARPKLKAVS
+156 QVRPNLKAVS

-183 YSDEYSIV
+183 YSDEHSIV
-191 LMRGEGQDELVVEPA
+191 LMRDEGEDELVAE
-206 SDKLSLQFLESEREL
+206 SDTDSLSLQFFESEKRL
-221 IEALVQTLVAIDP
+221 LEALVKTLESIDP

-246 LRCLQDFA
+246 LRCLQEFA

-264 RNQEAVS
+264 RNNEAVN
-271 WRQTRDGNDRYYALV
+271 WRQSRDGNDRYYALV

-322 LIEDVDQR
+322 LIDDVDQR
-330 GAEISELFHS
+330 GAEISKLFHT
-340 DKLALAR
+340 DKAALAR

-354 LVWDIFAVEKL
+354 LVWDIFTLEKL
-365 MDFAVERSLLTGLE
+365 LDFAVERSLLTGLE

-412 STNISPGGYV
+412 SSNISPGGYV

-427 GIHHNVIVLDFKSLY
+427 GIHRNVIVLDFKSLY

-452 PLALVKGLKEE
+452 PLALVEGLKEN

-474 SRTHTILPELI
+474 SRTRTILPGLI
-485 KKLWAARDKAKAD
+485 EKLWAARDKAKAD
-498 GNKVLSQA
+498 GNRVLSQA

-564 FVLIGDI
+564 FVLMG
-571 GTDPGKKFDTDVGT
+571 DVGT
-585 TDEIT
+585 KDEIN
-590 KVNELGTQLAHDL
+590 KVNELGTRLAQDL
-603 NSWWREKL
+603 NTWWREKL
-611 QREYRI
+611 QREYQI

-637 RGSEAGSKKR
+637 RGSDAGSKKR
-647 YAGLLPN
+647 YAGLLAN

-686 NEPFTEYI
+686 NEPFVEYI
-694 KKTVADIQSGV
+694 KQIVADIQNGV

-718 NLTDYVKNVPPHVQA
+718 KLSDYVKNVPPHVQA
-733 ARKAEAMRKKLQ
+733 ARKAEEIRKKLQ
-745 LPALYEYGGWVEY
+745 LPALYEHGGWVEY

-763 GPEPKQYQQS
+763 GPEPRQYRQS

-796 QTSMDKI
+796 QSSMDKI

>member
-1 MTDHDSETVTVD
+1 MTDHDSETVAVD
-13 GLLLT
+13 AFLLT
-18 RQWQESPAGNRLIFW
+18 RQWQESPSGNRLIFW
-33 FKSELGPLRLVL
+33 FTSARGPLRLVL
-45 EQQESVAFFPAEQE
+45 EQQESVAFFPTAQE

-70 NWRVSPTELA
+70 NWRVGTTSLA
-80 DFAGNAVSAIYFKSQ
+80 DFAGNPVSAIYFKSQ
-95 RQLFAARDRLSS
+95 RQLFAARDRLSN
-107 KQVHLLEA
+107 KQFHLLEA
-115 DIKPTDRFLME
+115 DVKPTDRFLME
-126 RFLHGAAKVQGRA
+126 RFVNSAARLQGRVKGA
-139 KVGAGYLDIEH
+139 AGYLDIEQ
-150 ARLAPV
+150 ARLTPV
-156 QARPKLKAVS
+156 QVRPNLKAVS

-183 YSDEYSIV
+183 YSDQHSIV
-191 LMRGEGQDELVVEPA
+191 LMRDEGEDELVAE
-206 SDKLSLQFLESEREL
+206 SDTDSLSLQFFESEKRL
-221 IEALVQTLVAIDP
+221 LEALVKTLESIDP

-246 LRCLQDFA
+246 LRCLQEFA

-264 RNQEAVS
+264 RNNEPVN
-271 WRQTRDGNDRYYALV
+271 WRQSRDGNDRYYALV

-322 LIEDVDQR
+322 LIDDVDQR
-330 GAEISELFHS
+330 GAEISELFHT
-340 DKLALAR
+340 DKAALAR

-354 LVWDIFAVEKL
+354 LVWDIFTLEKL
-365 MDFAVERSLLTGLE
+365 LDFAVERSLLTGLE

-412 STNISPGGYV
+412 SSNISPGGYV

-427 GIHHNVIVLDFKSLY
+427 GIHRNVIVLDFKSLY

-452 PLALVKGLKEE
+452 PLALVEGLKEN

-474 SRTHTILPELI
+474 SRTRTILPGLI
-485 KKLWAARDKAKAD
+485 EKLWAARDKAKAD
-498 GNKVLSQA
+498 GNRVLSQA

-564 FVLIGDI
+564 FVLMG
-571 GTDPGKKFDTDVGT
+571 DVGT
-585 TDEIT
+585 KDEIN
-590 KVNELGTQLAHDL
+590 KVNELGTRLAQDL
-603 NSWWREKL
+603 NTWWREKL
-611 QREYRI
+611 QREYQI

-637 RGSEAGSKKR
+637 RGSDAGSKKR
-647 YAGLLPN
+647 YAGLLAN

-686 NEPFTEYI
+686 NEPFVEYI
-694 KKTVADIQSGV
+694 KQIVADIQNGV

-718 NLTDYVKNVPPHVQA
+718 KLSDYVKNVPPHVQA
-733 ARKAEAMRKKLQ
+733 ARKAEEIRKKLQ
-745 LPALYEYGGWVEY
+745 LPALYEHGGWVEY

-763 GPEPKQYQQS
+763 GPEPRQYRQS

-796 QTSMDKI
+796 QSSMDKI

>member
-1 MTDHDSETVTVD
+1 MTDHDSETVAVD
-13 GLLLT
+13 AFLLT
-18 RQWQESPAGNRLIFW
+18 RQWQEPPSGNRLIFW
-33 FKSELGPLRLVL
+33 FTSTRGPLRLVL
-45 EQQESVAFFPAEQE
+45 EQQESVAFFPTAQE

-70 NWRVSPTELA
+70 NWRVGTTSLA
-80 DFAGNAVSAIYFKSQ
+80 DFAGNPVSAIYFKSQ
-95 RQLFAARDRLSS
+95 RQLFAARDRLSN
-107 KQVHLLEA
+107 KQFHLLEA
-115 DIKPTDRFLME
+115 DVKPTDRFLME
-126 RFLHGAAKVQGRA
+126 RFLNSAARLQGRA
-139 KVGAGYLDIEH
+139 KGAAGYLDIEQ
-150 ARLAPV
+150 ARLTPV
-156 QARPKLKAVS
+156 QVRPNLKAVS

-183 YSDEYSIV
+183 YSDQHSIV
-191 LMRGEGQDELVVEPA
+191 LMRDEGEDELVAE
-206 SDKLSLQFLESEREL
+206 SDTDSLSLQFFESEKRL
-221 IEALVQTLVAIDP
+221 LEALVKTLESIDP

-246 LRCLQDFA
+246 LRCLQEFA

-264 RNQEAVS
+264 RNNEAVN
-271 WRQTRDGNDRYYALV
+271 WRQSRDGNDRYYALV

-322 LIEDVDQR
+322 LIDDVDQR
-330 GAEISELFHS
+330 GAEISELFHT
-340 DKLALAR
+340 DKAALAR

-354 LVWDIFAVEKL
+354 LVWDIFTLEKL
-365 MDFAVERSLLTGLE
+365 LDFAVERSLLTGLE

-412 STNISPGGYV
+412 SSNISPGGYV

-427 GIHHNVIVLDFKSLY
+427 GIHRNVIVLDFKSLY

-452 PLALVKGLKEE
+452 PLALVEGLKEN

-474 SRTHTILPELI
+474 SRTRTILPGLI
-485 KKLWAARDKAKAD
+485 KILWAARDKAKAD
-498 GNKVLSQA
+498 GNRVLSQA

-564 FVLIGDI
+564 FVLMG
-571 GTDPGKKFDTDVGT
+571 DVGT
-585 TDEIT
+585 KDEIN
-590 KVNELGTQLAHDL
+590 KVNELGTRLAQDL
-603 NSWWREKL
+603 NTWWREKL
-611 QREYRI
+611 QREYQI

-637 RGSEAGSKKR
+637 RGSDAGSKKR
-647 YAGLLPN
+647 YAGLLAN
-654 GEIMFKG
+654 GEIIFKG

-686 NEPFTEYI
+686 NEPFVEYI
-694 KKTVADIQSGV
+694 KQIVADIQNGV

-718 NLTDYVKNVPPHVQA
+718 KLSDYVKNVPPHVQA
-733 ARKAEAMRKKLQ
+733 ARKAEEIRKKLQ
-745 LPALYEYGGWVEY
+745 LPALYEHGGWVEY

-763 GPEPKQYQQS
+763 GPEPRQYRQS

-796 QTSMDKI
+796 QSSMDKI

>member
-1 MTDHDSETVTVD
+1 MTDHDSETVAVD
-13 GLLLT
+13 AFLLT
-18 RQWQESPAGNRLIFW
+18 RQWQESPSGNRLIFW
-33 FKSELGPLRLVL
+33 FTSTRGPLRLVL
-45 EQQESVAFFPAEQE
+45 EQQESVAFFPTAQE

-70 NWRVSPTELA
+70 NWRVGTTSLA
-80 DFAGNAVSAIYFKSQ
+80 DFAGNPVSAIYFKSQ
-95 RQLFAARDRLSS
+95 RQLFAARDRLSN
-107 KQVHLLEA
+107 KQFHLLEA

-126 RFLHGAAKVQGRA
+126 RFLNSAARVQGRVKGA
-139 KVGAGYLDIEH
+139 AGYLDIEQ
-150 ARLAPV
+150 ARLTPV
-156 QARPKLKAVS
+156 QVRPNLKAVS

-183 YSDEYSIV
+183 YSDQHSIV
-191 LMRGEGQDELVVEPA
+191 LMRGEGEDELVAE
-206 SDKLSLQFLESEREL
+206 SDTDSISLQFFESEKRL
-221 IEALVQTLVAIDP
+221 LEALVKTLESIDP

-246 LRCLQDFA
+246 LRCLQEFA

-264 RNQEAVS
+264 RNNEPVN
-271 WRQTRDGNDRYYALV
+271 WRQSRDGNDRYYALV

-322 LIEDVDQR
+322 LIDDVDQR
-330 GAEISELFHS
+330 GAEISELFHT
-340 DKLALAR
+340 DKAALAR

-354 LVWDIFAVEKL
+354 LVWDIFTLEKL
-365 MDFAVERSLLTGLE
+365 LDFAVERSLLTGLE

-412 STNISPGGYV
+412 SSNISPGGYV

-427 GIHHNVIVLDFKSLY
+427 GIHRNVIVLDFKSLY

-452 PLALVKGLKEE
+452 PLALVEGLKEN

-474 SRTHTILPELI
+474 SRTRTILPGLI
-485 KKLWAARDKAKAD
+485 EKLWAARDKAKAD
-498 GNKVLSQA
+498 GNRVLSQA

-564 FVLIGDI
+564 FVLMG
-571 GTDPGKKFDTDVGT
+571 DVGT
-585 TDEIT
+585 KDEIN
-590 KVNELGTQLAHDL
+590 KVNELGTRLAQDL
-603 NSWWREKL
+603 NTWWRVKL
-611 QREYRI
+611 QREYQI

-637 RGSEAGSKKR
+637 RGSDAGSKKR
-647 YAGLLPN
+647 YAGLLAN

-686 NEPFTEYI
+686 NEPFVEYI
-694 KKTVADIQSGV
+694 KQIVADIQNGV

-718 NLTDYVKNVPPHVQA
+718 KLSDYVKNVPPHVQA
-733 ARKAEAMRKKLQ
+733 ARKAEEIRKKLQ
-745 LPALYEYGGWVEY
+745 LPALYEHGGWVEY

-763 GPEPKQYQQS
+763 GPEPRQYRQS

-796 QTSMDKI
+796 QSSMDKI